1 MGKGFWEHMVADSTS
16 WVQDS
21 NERLKEYL
29 EGSLS
34 KAGLESFVTVM
45 PRRDGYRI
53 YAGEKPDAPFAY
65 VDVYLDGNALVVEGS
80 SKRHLSE
87 QEMGDLARFLGIS
100 GSEAGE
106 KLNRFRKFI
115 DALQKHAGEDVDKL
129 EDLKVSDACGKAAK
143 GQKIGEDAP
152 KATVSDDLGASAE
165 VYLVHDG
172 DMSFGDAADIIS
184 SFNTDYSLEDG
195 LLWASEKWVDPLD
208 SATEVN
214 LALAAGILG
223 IANGNDIVASDL
235 YDSLSDDNVYEKL
248 AVKDLVVQV
257 YTSDHR
263 EYHEFIYKDPSHELL
278 RKVVRTVLFFSESRD
293 NYKDTYEGLKKILPA
308 AQISDS
314 VSVNFKNSKGG
325 SVVRQISGE
334 RVGKPVGKARPVRDS
349 KASEV
354 AKIDKALGL
363 VRNAYKSTGKKSEV
377 KGMSLDIKGLDDAV
391 VDLKAYKSGK
401 EDKIAV
407 EIRWKDGERKGFDYG
422 IDAKASHVYGDI
434 VSLKKV
440 ADSLEDPTEDL
451 IGIAKEGDITYAEVE
466 SIFSANGVA
475 PSLDDRIFWVNYKWD
490 DPEASGGT
498 VRIDLSSGLAG
509 IGVLD
514 EYESLFVMQEDRF
527 LQEVKVDYA
536 LVQTTLYP
544 DSKDAEI
551 EYKEFYYE
559 NPSKFT
565 LSRISRLFKAVS
577 IMALSY
583 EGTVQLLEAGLP
595 KEGRV
600 SDSVHVDIKNRKG
613 GASVRQ
619 VEGSCI
625 GKPVAKACPVRDS
638 KLAGQKVGKAAP
650 KAKVSD
656 FAAVPESA
664 LVPFQNAWA
673 KLQSNSKLPK
683 AKTSIDYMGDL
694 IPVELERKGAD
705 AVDVRVNGK
714 SVGSYDLKK
723 DSADYVFNAII
734 GRDDTTV
741 GDRVDNGLSKTSD
754 AAGNSGIEMLK
765 LLSHLLLNDIDYTL
779 QDDGSVDVDIP
790 IGSGSDGSI
799 AITLSGNAPDL
810 NSALKGTVT
819 NANISVSVN
828 GSGVRSW
835 VVSSLDA
842 SKLKDVLLDLHALS
856 GSSSATVDE
865 AIAILDVAYE
875 DFAKSAVADAVE
887 GTFAPQTKVR
897 IKSLL
902 TTDPYGHSG
911 DAGVVLGRLDVDPD
925 TVVVLFESG
934 VPVALYDIDAIALDG
949 TPAKTQDAA
958 PAPFAKVKE
967 GLELFVPLAITAHG
981 GSVGAD
987 SVTIT
992 EGAAG
997 RISVGL
1003 AADLGDTEVSAAAA
1017 ALDNV
1022 ARVLG
1027 YAASK
1032 EADGRTFLL
1041 TPLRVSDSVEDAA
1054 SLVASLESDSS
1065 IENQR
1070 RVADIMLKNDM
1081 HVLKDGRKE
1090 IMVIANAD
1098 TDIPLFSFKQH
1109 AWMNIHDKALDSGDA
1124 FGVYNLKERRWFL
1137 APEDARAARWGF
1149 EDAAKRYASKEDA
1162 EAALNEVAELQPGTA
1177 KSAFVVKPLGRVSD
1191 SEKRS
1196 DFVFPADSSDVNDG
1210 KGHFPL
1216 NSLRRARAAIAYA
1229 NKYQELPTWYSGD
1242 LDLKGFVDKI
1252 VSEVKKQYP
1261 SIEISPES
1269 YIPAP
1274 DQK

>member
-29 EGSLS
+29 ECSLS

-106 KLNRFRKFI
+106 KLNRFCKFI

-143 GQKIGEDAP
+143 GQKIGKAAP
-152 KATVSDDLGASAE
+152 EAIVSDDFGASAE
-165 VYLVHDG
+165 VYLAHDG
-172 DMSFGDAADIIS
+172 AMSFDDAADIIS

-195 LLWASEKWVDPLD
+195 LLWVSEKWVDPSD

-214 LALAAGILG
+214 LAFAAGILG
-223 IANGNDIVASDL
+223 IANGDDIVASDL
-235 YDSLSDDNVYEKL
+235 YASLSDDEVYEKL

-263 EYHEFIYKDPSHELL
+263 EHHEFIYKDPSYELL
-278 RKVVRTVLFFSESRD
+278 RKVARTVLFFSEARD

-325 SVVRQISGE
+325 SVVRQLAGQRI
-334 RVGKPVGKARPVRDS
+334 GKDVSKARPVRDS

-354 AKIDKALGL
+354 AKIDKALDL

-451 IGIAKEGDITYAEVE
+451 IGVAREGDVTYAEVE
-466 SIFSANGVA
+466 SIFSSNGVK

-577 IMALSY
+577 ITALSY
-583 EGTVQLLEAGLP
+583 EGTVQLLEDGLP

-600 SDSVHVDIKNRKG
+600 SDSVHVDIKNRKS
-613 GASVRQ
+613 GAPVRQ
-619 VEGSCI
+619 IDGSRI
-625 GKPVAKACPVRDS
+625 GKPVAKARPVRDS
-638 KLAGQKVGKAAP
+638 KLAGGEIDKSAS
-650 KAKVSD
+650 KAKVRV
-656 FAAVPESA
+656 FAPASA
-664 LVPFQNAWA
+664 LVSFQNAWA
-673 KLQSNSKLPK
+673 KLQSNSELQK
-683 AKTSIDYMGDL
+683 AKSFINYMGEL
-694 IPVELERKGAD
+694 TPVELVRKGAD
-705 AVDVRVNGK
+705 DVDVCVNGK

-723 DSADYVFNAII
+723 DGADYVFYDLI
-734 GRDDTTV
+734 GRDVAMV
-741 GDRVDNGLSKTSD
+741 GDHVDKGLSKTSD
-754 AAGNSGIEMLK
+754 
-765 LLSHLLLNDIDYTL
+765 
-779 QDDGSVDVDIP
+779 DVDF
-790 IGSGSDGSI
+790 
-799 AITLSGNAPDL
+799 AA
-810 NSALKGTVT
+810 
-819 NANISVSVN
+819 
-828 GSGVRSW
+828 R
-835 VVSSLDA
+835 VV
-842 SKLKDVLLDLHALS
+842 
-856 GSSSATVDE
+856 
-865 AIAILDVAYE
+865 
-875 DFAKSAVADAVE
+875 
-887 GTFAPQTKVR
+887 PQTKVY
-897 IKSLL
+897 IKDFL

-925 TVVVLFESG
+925 TVVVSFESG
-934 VPVALYDIDAIALDG
+934 APVALYDIDAIALDG

-1109 AWMNIHDKALDSGDA
+1109 AWTNIHDKA
-1124 FGVYNLKERRWFL
+1124 
-1137 APEDARAARWGF
+1137 
-1149 EDAAKRYASKEDA
+1149 
-1162 EAALNEVAELQPGTA
+1162 
-1177 KSAFVVKPLGRVSD
+1177 SD

>member
-278 RKVVRTVLFFSESRD
+278 RKVVRTVLFFSEARD

-354 AKIDKALGL
+354 AKIDKALDL

-475 PSLDDRIFWVNYKWD
+475 PSLDDRILWVNYKWD
-490 DPEASGGT
+490 DPEDLVDT
-498 VRIDLSSGLAG
+498 VHLDLSSGLAG
-509 IGVLD
+509 IGGVD
-514 EYESLFVMQEDRF
+514 EYEPLLDMPEDRF
-527 LQEVKVDYA
+527 MQDIKIDYV
-536 LVQTTLYP
+536 LVQTRLY
-544 DSKDAEI
+544 SGAKDTET
-551 EYKEFYYE
+551 EYDEFYYE

-565 LSRISRLFKAVS
+565 LDRISRVAKAVS
-577 IMALSY
+577 IMASSY
-583 EGTVQLLEAGLP
+583 EGTVQLLEASLP

-613 GASVRQ
+613 GAPVRQ
-619 VEGSCI
+619 IDGSRI
-625 GKPVAKACPVRDS
+625 GKPVAKARPVRDS
-638 KLAGQKVGKAAP
+638 KLDGQKVGKPAP
-650 KAKVSD
+650 KAKVRD
-656 FAAVPESA
+656 FAAAPESA

-683 AKTSIDYMGDL
+683 VKTSINYMGDL

-705 AVDVRVNGK
+705 AVDVYVNGK

-754 AAGNSGIEMLK
+754 AAADDKIPAVGSKVKISGDPESPRFGEEGEVVATMK
-765 LLSHLLLNDIDYTL
+765 GRNDHFI
-779 QDDGSVDVDIP
+779 
-790 IGSGSDGSI
+790 
-799 AITLSGNAPDL
+799 
-810 NSALKGTVT
+810 
-819 NANISVSVN
+819 VSVKFAD
-828 GSGVRSW
+828 GDMYGYQESEI
-835 VVSSLDA
+835 VSD
-842 SKLKDVLLDLHALS
+842 
-856 GSSSATVDE
+856 SA
-865 AIAILDVAYE
+865 
-875 DFAKSAVADAVE
+875 DFA
-887 GTFAPQTKVR
+887 TRIAPQTKVY
-897 IKSLL
+897 IKDFL

-925 TVVVLFESG
+925 TVVVSFESG
-934 VPVALYDIDAIALDG
+934 APIALYDIDAIELDM
-949 TPAKTQDAA
+949 AA
-958 PAPFAKVKE
+958 
-967 GLELFVPLAITAHG
+967 
-981 GSVGAD
+981 
-987 SVTIT
+987 
-992 EGAAG
+992 
-997 RISVGL
+997 
-1003 AADLGDTEVSAAAA
+1003 
-1017 ALDNV
+1017 
-1022 ARVLG
+1022 
-1027 YAASK
+1027 
-1032 EADGRTFLL
+1032 
-1041 TPLRVSDSVEDAA
+1041 VSDSVEDAA

-1065 IENQR
+1065 LENQR

-1109 AWMNIHDKALDSGDA
+1109 AWTNIHDKA
-1124 FGVYNLKERRWFL
+1124 
-1137 APEDARAARWGF
+1137 
-1149 EDAAKRYASKEDA
+1149 
-1162 EAALNEVAELQPGTA
+1162 
-1177 KSAFVVKPLGRVSD
+1177 SD

-1229 NKYQELPTWYSGD
+1229 NKYRELPTWYSGD
-1242 LDLKGFVDKI
+1242 LDLQGFVDKI
-1252 VSEVKKQYP
+1252 VSAVKKQYP

>member
-53 YAGEKPDAPFAY
+53 YAGEKPDTPFAY

-115 DALQKHAGEDVDKL
+115 DALQKHAGEDVDKI

-152 KATVSDDLGASAE
+152 KATVSDDLGASAD
-165 VYLVHDG
+165 VYLAHDG
-172 DMSFGDAADIIS
+172 DMSFDDAAAIIS

-195 LLWASEKWVDPLD
+195 LLWVSEKWVDPSD

-214 LALAAGILG
+214 LAFAAGILG
-223 IANGNDIVASDL
+223 IANGDDIVASDL
-235 YDSLSDDNVYEKL
+235 YASLSDDEVYEKL

-263 EYHEFIYKDPSHELL
+263 EHHEFIYKDPSYELL
-278 RKVVRTVLFFSESRD
+278 RKVARTVLFFSEARD

-325 SVVRQISGE
+325 SVVRQLAGQRI
-334 RVGKPVGKARPVRDS
+334 GKDVLKARPVRDS

-354 AKIDKALGL
+354 AKIDKALDL

-451 IGIAKEGDITYAEVE
+451 IGVAREGDVTYAEVE
-466 SIFSANGVA
+466 SIFSSNGVK

-565 LSRISRLFKAVS
+565 LSRISRLFKAAS

-583 EGTVQLLEAGLP
+583 EGTVQLLEDGLP

-705 AVDVRVNGK
+705 AVDVYVNGK

-754 AAGNSGIEMLK
+754 DA
-765 LLSHLLLNDIDYTL
+765 
-779 QDDGSVDVDIP
+779 DGKIP
-790 IGSGSDGSI
+790 AVGSRVKIFGDPESPRFGEEGEVV
-799 AITLSGNAPDL
+799 ATM
-810 NSALKGTVT
+810 KGR
-819 NANISVSVN
+819 NGHFIISVKFADGDMYGYKESEI
-828 GSGVRSW
+828 
-835 VVSSLDA
+835 VSD
-842 SKLKDVLLDLHALS
+842 
-856 GSSSATVDE
+856 SA
-865 AIAILDVAYE
+865 
-875 DFAKSAVADAVE
+875 DFA
-887 GTFAPQTKVR
+887 TPIAPQTKVY
-897 IKSLL
+897 IKDFL

-925 TVVVLFESG
+925 TVVVSFESG

-992 EGAAG
+992 ECADG

-1003 AADLGDTEVSAAAA
+1003 AADLGDTEVSAAAG

-1109 AWMNIHDKALDSGDA
+1109 AWTNIHDKA
-1124 FGVYNLKERRWFL
+1124 
-1137 APEDARAARWGF
+1137 
-1149 EDAAKRYASKEDA
+1149 
-1162 EAALNEVAELQPGTA
+1162 
-1177 KSAFVVKPLGRVSD
+1177 SD

>member
-184 SFNTDYSLEDG
+184 SFNIDYSLEDG

-278 RKVVRTVLFFSESRD
+278 RKVVRTVLFFSEARD

-354 AKIDKALGL
+354 AKIDKALDL

-475 PSLDDRIFWVNYKWD
+475 PSLDDRILWVNYKWD
-490 DPEASGGT
+490 DPEDLVDT
-498 VRIDLSSGLAG
+498 VHLDLSSGLAS
-509 IGVLD
+509 IGGVD
-514 EYESLFVMQEDRF
+514 EYEPLLDMPEDRF
-527 LQEVKVDYA
+527 MQDIKIDYV
-536 LVQTTLYP
+536 LVQTRLY
-544 DSKDAEI
+544 SGAKDTET
-551 EYKEFYYE
+551 EYDEFYYE

-565 LSRISRLFKAVS
+565 LDRISRVAKAVS
-577 IMALSY
+577 IMASSY
-583 EGTVQLLEAGLP
+583 EGTVQLLEASLP

-613 GASVRQ
+613 GAPIRQ
-619 VEGSCI
+619 IDGSRI
-625 GKPVAKACPVRDS
+625 GKPVAKARPVRDS
-638 KLAGQKVGKAAP
+638 KLDGQKVGKPAP
-650 KAKVSD
+650 KAKVRD
-656 FAAVPESA
+656 FAAAPESA

-683 AKTSIDYMGDL
+683 VKTSINYMGDL

-705 AVDVRVNGK
+705 AVDVYVNGK

-934 VPVALYDIDAIALDG
+934 APIALYDIDAIELDM
-949 TPAKTQDAA
+949 AA
-958 PAPFAKVKE
+958 
-967 GLELFVPLAITAHG
+967 
-981 GSVGAD
+981 
-987 SVTIT
+987 
-992 EGAAG
+992 
-997 RISVGL
+997 
-1003 AADLGDTEVSAAAA
+1003 
-1017 ALDNV
+1017 
-1022 ARVLG
+1022 
-1027 YAASK
+1027 
-1032 EADGRTFLL
+1032 
-1041 TPLRVSDSVEDAA
+1041 VSDSVEDAA

-1065 IENQR
+1065 LENQR
-1070 RVADIMLKNDM
+1070 RVADIMLKNGM

-1109 AWMNIHDKALDSGDA
+1109 AWTNIHDKA
-1124 FGVYNLKERRWFL
+1124 
-1137 APEDARAARWGF
+1137 
-1149 EDAAKRYASKEDA
+1149 
-1162 EAALNEVAELQPGTA
+1162 
-1177 KSAFVVKPLGRVSD
+1177 SD

-1242 LDLKGFVDKI
+1242 LDLKGFVNKI

>member
-143 GQKIGEDAP
+143 GQKIGKAAP
-152 KATVSDDLGASAE
+152 EAIVSDDFGASAD
-165 VYLVHDG
+165 VYLAHDG
-172 DMSFGDAADIIS
+172 DMSFDDAAAIIS

-195 LLWASEKWVDPLD
+195 LLWVSEKWVDPSD

-214 LALAAGILG
+214 LSLAVGILG
-223 IANGNDIVASDL
+223 IANGDDIVASDL
-235 YDSLSDDNVYEKL
+235 YDSLSDDEVYDTL
-248 AVKDLVVQV
+248 AIKDLVVQV

-278 RKVVRTVLFFSESRD
+278 RKVVRTVLFFSEARD

-354 AKIDKALGL
+354 AKIDKALDL

-451 IGIAKEGDITYAEVE
+451 IGVAREGDVTYAEVE
-466 SIFSANGVA
+466 SIFSSNGVK

-583 EGTVQLLEAGLP
+583 EDTVQLLEAGLP

-613 GASVRQ
+613 GAPVRQ
-619 VEGSCI
+619 IDGSRI
-625 GKPVAKACPVRDS
+625 GKPVAKARPVRDS
-638 KLAGQKVGKAAP
+638 KLAGGEIDKSAS
-650 KAKVSD
+650 KAKVRV
-656 FAAVPESA
+656 FAPASA
-664 LVPFQNAWA
+664 LVSFQNAWA
-673 KLQSNSKLPK
+673 KLQSNSELQK
-683 AKTSIDYMGDL
+683 AKSFINYMGEL
-694 IPVELERKGAD
+694 TPVELVRKGAD
-705 AVDVRVNGK
+705 DVDVCVNGK

-723 DSADYVFNAII
+723 DGADYVFYDLI
-734 GRDDTTV
+734 GRDVAMV
-741 GDRVDNGLSKTSD
+741 GDHVDKGLSKTSD
-754 AAGNSGIEMLK
+754 
-765 LLSHLLLNDIDYTL
+765 
-779 QDDGSVDVDIP
+779 DVDF
-790 IGSGSDGSI
+790 
-799 AITLSGNAPDL
+799 AA
-810 NSALKGTVT
+810 
-819 NANISVSVN
+819 
-828 GSGVRSW
+828 R
-835 VVSSLDA
+835 VV
-842 SKLKDVLLDLHALS
+842 
-856 GSSSATVDE
+856 
-865 AIAILDVAYE
+865 
-875 DFAKSAVADAVE
+875 
-887 GTFAPQTKVR
+887 PQTKVY
-897 IKSLL
+897 IKDFL

-925 TVVVLFESG
+925 TVVVSFESG
-934 VPVALYDIDAIALDG
+934 APVALYDIDAIALDG

-1098 TDIPLFSFKQH
+1098 TDIPLFSFQQH

>member
-129 EDLKVSDACGKAAK
+129 EDLKVSDACGKADK
-143 GQKIGEDAP
+143 GQKIGEAAP
-152 KATVSDDLGASAE
+152 KATVSDDLGASAD
-165 VYLVHDG
+165 VYLAHDG
-172 DMSFGDAADIIS
+172 DMSFDDAAAIIS

-195 LLWASEKWVDPLD
+195 LLWVSEKWVDPSD

-214 LALAAGILG
+214 LSLAVGILG
-223 IANGNDIVASDL
+223 IANGDDIVASDL
-235 YDSLSDDNVYEKL
+235 YDSLSDDEVYDTL
-248 AVKDLVVQV
+248 AIKDLVVQV

-354 AKIDKALGL
+354 AKIDKALDL

-475 PSLDDRIFWVNYKWD
+475 PSLDDRILWVNYKWD
-490 DPEASGGT
+490 DPEDLVDT
-498 VRIDLSSGLAG
+498 VHLDLSLGLAG
-509 IGVLD
+509 IGGVD
-514 EYESLFVMQEDRF
+514 EYEPLLDMPEDRF
-527 LQEVKVDYA
+527 MQDIKIDYV
-536 LVQTTLYP
+536 LVQTRLY
-544 DSKDAEI
+544 SGAKDTET
-551 EYKEFYYE
+551 EYDEFYYE

-565 LSRISRLFKAVS
+565 LDRISRVAKAVS
-577 IMALSY
+577 IVASSY
-583 EGTVQLLEAGLP
+583 EGTVKLLEASLP

-619 VEGSCI
+619 IDGSRI
-625 GKPVAKACPVRDS
+625 GKPVAKARPVRDS
-638 KLAGQKVGKAAP
+638 KLAGGEINKSAS
-650 KAKVSD
+650 KAKVRV
-656 FAAVPESA
+656 FAPASA
-664 LVPFQNAWA
+664 LVSFQNAWA
-673 KLQSNSKLPK
+673 KLQSNSELQK
-683 AKTSIDYMGDL
+683 AKSFINYMGEL
-694 IPVELERKGAD
+694 TPVELVRKGAD
-705 AVDVRVNGK
+705 DVDVCVNGK

-723 DSADYVFNAII
+723 DSADYVFYDLI
-734 GRDDTTV
+734 GRDVAMV
-741 GDRVDNGLSKTSD
+741 GDHVDKGLSKTSD
-754 AAGNSGIEMLK
+754 
-765 LLSHLLLNDIDYTL
+765 
-779 QDDGSVDVDIP
+779 DVDF
-790 IGSGSDGSI
+790 
-799 AITLSGNAPDL
+799 AA
-810 NSALKGTVT
+810 
-819 NANISVSVN
+819 
-828 GSGVRSW
+828 R
-835 VVSSLDA
+835 VV
-842 SKLKDVLLDLHALS
+842 
-856 GSSSATVDE
+856 
-865 AIAILDVAYE
+865 
-875 DFAKSAVADAVE
+875 
-887 GTFAPQTKVR
+887 PQTKVY
-897 IKSLL
+897 IKDFL

-925 TVVVLFESG
+925 TVVVSFESG
-934 VPVALYDIDAIALDG
+934 APVALYDIDAIELDM
-949 TPAKTQDAA
+949 AA
-958 PAPFAKVKE
+958 
-967 GLELFVPLAITAHG
+967 
-981 GSVGAD
+981 
-987 SVTIT
+987 
-992 EGAAG
+992 
-997 RISVGL
+997 
-1003 AADLGDTEVSAAAA
+1003 
-1017 ALDNV
+1017 
-1022 ARVLG
+1022 
-1027 YAASK
+1027 
-1032 EADGRTFLL
+1032 
-1041 TPLRVSDSVEDAA
+1041 VSDSVEDAA

-1065 IENQR
+1065 LANQR

-1109 AWMNIHDKALDSGDA
+1109 AWTNIHDKA
-1124 FGVYNLKERRWFL
+1124 
-1137 APEDARAARWGF
+1137 
-1149 EDAAKRYASKEDA
+1149 
-1162 EAALNEVAELQPGTA
+1162 
-1177 KSAFVVKPLGRVSD
+1177 SD

>member
-129 EDLKVSDACGKAAK
+129 EDLKVSDACGKATK
-143 GQKIGEDAP
+143 GQKIGKAAP
-152 KATVSDDLGASAE
+152 EAIVSDDFGASAE
-165 VYLVHDG
+165 VYLAHDG
-172 DMSFGDAADIIS
+172 DMSFDDAADIIS

-195 LLWASEKWVDPLD
+195 LLWVSEKWVDPSD

-214 LALAAGILG
+214 LAFAAGILG
-223 IANGNDIVASDL
+223 IANGDDIVASDL
-235 YDSLSDDNVYEKL
+235 YASLSDDEVYEKL

-263 EYHEFIYKDPSHELL
+263 EHHEFIYKDPSYELL
-278 RKVVRTVLFFSESRD
+278 RKVARTVLFFSEARD

-325 SVVRQISGE
+325 SVVRQLAGQRI
-334 RVGKPVGKARPVRDS
+334 GKDVSKARPVRDS

-354 AKIDKALGL
+354 AKIDKALDL

-451 IGIAKEGDITYAEVE
+451 IGVAREGDVTYAEVE
-466 SIFSANGVA
+466 SIFSSNGVK
-475 PSLDDRIFWVNYKWD
+475 PSLDDRIFWVYYKWD

-565 LSRISRLFKAVS
+565 LSHISRLFKAAS

-625 GKPVAKACPVRDS
+625 GKPVAKARPVRDS
-638 KLAGQKVGKAAP
+638 KLAGGEINKSAS
-650 KAKVSD
+650 KAKVRV
-656 FAAVPESA
+656 FAPASA
-664 LVPFQNAWA
+664 LVSFQNAWA
-673 KLQSNSKLPK
+673 KLQSNSELQK
-683 AKTSIDYMGDL
+683 AKSFINYMGEL
-694 IPVELERKGAD
+694 TPVELVRKGAD
-705 AVDVRVNGK
+705 DVDVCVNGK

-723 DSADYVFNAII
+723 DSADYVFYDLI
-734 GRDDTTV
+734 GRDVAMV
-741 GDRVDNGLSKTSD
+741 GDHVDKGLSKTSD
-754 AAGNSGIEMLK
+754 
-765 LLSHLLLNDIDYTL
+765 
-779 QDDGSVDVDIP
+779 DVDF
-790 IGSGSDGSI
+790 
-799 AITLSGNAPDL
+799 AA
-810 NSALKGTVT
+810 
-819 NANISVSVN
+819 
-828 GSGVRSW
+828 R
-835 VVSSLDA
+835 VV
-842 SKLKDVLLDLHALS
+842 
-856 GSSSATVDE
+856 
-865 AIAILDVAYE
+865 
-875 DFAKSAVADAVE
+875 
-887 GTFAPQTKVR
+887 PQTKVY
-897 IKSLL
+897 IKDFL

-925 TVVVLFESG
+925 TVVVSFESG
-934 VPVALYDIDAIALDG
+934 APVALYDIDAIELD
-949 TPAKTQDAA
+949 AAHMKTQDAA

-967 GLELFVPLAITAHG
+967 GLALFVPLAITAHG

-992 EGAAG
+992 EGADG

-1003 AADLGDTEVSAAAA
+1003 AADLGDTEVYAAAA

-1022 ARVLG
+1022 ARSLG

-1032 EADGRTFLL
+1032 EADGHTFLL

-1065 IENQR
+1065 LENQR

-1109 AWMNIHDKALDSGDA
+1109 AWTNIHDKA
-1124 FGVYNLKERRWFL
+1124 
-1137 APEDARAARWGF
+1137 
-1149 EDAAKRYASKEDA
+1149 
-1162 EAALNEVAELQPGTA
+1162 
-1177 KSAFVVKPLGRVSD
+1177 SD

-1242 LDLKGFVDKI
+1242 LDLKGFVNKI

>member
-143 GQKIGEDAP
+143 GQKIGKAAP
-152 KATVSDDLGASAE
+152 EAIVSDDFGASAE
-165 VYLVHDG
+165 VYLAHDG
-172 DMSFGDAADIIS
+172 DMSFDDAADIIS

-195 LLWASEKWVDPLD
+195 LLWVSEKWVDPSD

-214 LALAAGILG
+214 LAFAAGILG
-223 IANGNDIVASDL
+223 IANGDDIVASDL
-235 YDSLSDDNVYEKL
+235 YASLSDDEVYEKL

-263 EYHEFIYKDPSHELL
+263 EHHEFIYKDPSYELL
-278 RKVVRTVLFFSESRD
+278 RKVARTVLFFSEARD

-325 SVVRQISGE
+325 SVVRQLAGQRI
-334 RVGKPVGKARPVRDS
+334 GKDVSKARPVRDS

-354 AKIDKALGL
+354 AKIDKALDL

-451 IGIAKEGDITYAEVE
+451 IGVAREGDVTYAEVE
-466 SIFSANGVA
+466 SIFSSNGVK

-565 LSRISRLFKAVS
+565 LSHISRLFKAAS

-583 EGTVQLLEAGLP
+583 EGTVRLLEAGLP

-619 VEGSCI
+619 VGGSCI

-705 AVDVRVNGK
+705 AVDVYVNGK

-754 AAGNSGIEMLK
+754 DA
-765 LLSHLLLNDIDYTL
+765 
-779 QDDGSVDVDIP
+779 DGKIP
-790 IGSGSDGSI
+790 AVGSRVKIFGDPESPRFGEEGEVV
-799 AITLSGNAPDL
+799 ATM
-810 NSALKGTVT
+810 KGR
-819 NANISVSVN
+819 NGHFIISVKFADGDMYGYKESEI
-828 GSGVRSW
+828 
-835 VVSSLDA
+835 VSA
-842 SKLKDVLLDLHALS
+842 SA
-856 GSSSATVDE
+856 
-865 AIAILDVAYE
+865 
-875 DFAKSAVADAVE
+875 DFA
-887 GTFAPQTKVR
+887 TPIAPQTKVY
-897 IKSLL
+897 IKDFL

-925 TVVVLFESG
+925 TVVVSFESG
-934 VPVALYDIDAIALDG
+934 VPVALYGIDAIALDG

-992 EGAAG
+992 EGADG

-1003 AADLGDTEVSAAAA
+1003 AADLGDTEVSAAAG

-1109 AWMNIHDKALDSGDA
+1109 AWTNIHDKA
-1124 FGVYNLKERRWFL
+1124 
-1137 APEDARAARWGF
+1137 
-1149 EDAAKRYASKEDA
+1149 
-1162 EAALNEVAELQPGTA
+1162 
-1177 KSAFVVKPLGRVSD
+1177 SD

>member
-143 GQKIGEDAP
+143 GQKIGKAAP
-152 KATVSDDLGASAE
+152 EAIVSDDFGASAE
-165 VYLVHDG
+165 VYLAHDG
-172 DMSFGDAADIIS
+172 DMSFDDAADIIS

-195 LLWASEKWVDPLD
+195 LLWVSEKWVDPSD

-214 LALAAGILG
+214 LAFAAGILG
-223 IANGNDIVASDL
+223 IANGDDIVASDL
-235 YDSLSDDNVYEKL
+235 YASLSDDEVYEKL

-263 EYHEFIYKDPSHELL
+263 EHHEFIYKDPSYELL
-278 RKVVRTVLFFSESRD
+278 RKVARTVLFFSEARD

-325 SVVRQISGE
+325 SVVRQLAGQRI
-334 RVGKPVGKARPVRDS
+334 GKDVSKARPVRDS

-354 AKIDKALGL
+354 AKIDKALDL

-451 IGIAKEGDITYAEVE
+451 IGVAREGDVTYAEVE
-466 SIFSANGVA
+466 SIFSSNGIK

-638 KLAGQKVGKAAP
+638 KLAGGEIDKSAS
-650 KAKVSD
+650 KAKVRV
-656 FAAVPESA
+656 FAPASA
-664 LVPFQNAWA
+664 LVSFQNAWA
-673 KLQSNSKLPK
+673 KLQSNSELQK
-683 AKTSIDYMGDL
+683 AKSFINYMGEL
-694 IPVELERKGAD
+694 TPVELVRKGAD
-705 AVDVRVNGK
+705 DVDVCVNGK

-723 DSADYVFNAII
+723 DGADYVFYDLI
-734 GRDDTTV
+734 GRDVAMV
-741 GDRVDNGLSKTSD
+741 GDHVDKGLSKTSD
-754 AAGNSGIEMLK
+754 
-765 LLSHLLLNDIDYTL
+765 
-779 QDDGSVDVDIP
+779 DVDF
-790 IGSGSDGSI
+790 
-799 AITLSGNAPDL
+799 AA
-810 NSALKGTVT
+810 
-819 NANISVSVN
+819 
-828 GSGVRSW
+828 R
-835 VVSSLDA
+835 VV
-842 SKLKDVLLDLHALS
+842 
-856 GSSSATVDE
+856 
-865 AIAILDVAYE
+865 
-875 DFAKSAVADAVE
+875 
-887 GTFAPQTKVR
+887 PQTKVY
-897 IKSLL
+897 IKDFLP
-902 TTDPYGHSG
+902 TDPYGHSG

-925 TVVVLFESG
+925 TVVVSFESG
-934 VPVALYDIDAIALDG
+934 APVALYDIDAIALDG

-1137 APEDARAARWGF
+1137 APEDVYAARWGF

>member
-115 DALQKHAGEDVDKL
+115 DALQKHAGEEVDKL
-129 EDLKVSDACGKAAK
+129 DDLKVSDACGKAAK

-278 RKVVRTVLFFSESRD
+278 RKVVRTVLFFSEVRD

-354 AKIDKALGL
+354 AKIDKALDL

-377 KGMSLDIKGLDDAV
+377 KGMSMDIKGLDDAV

-422 IDAKASHVYGDI
+422 IDAKAFHVYGDI

-451 IGIAKEGDITYAEVE
+451 IGVAKEGDITYAEVE
-466 SIFSANGVA
+466 SIFSANDVV
-475 PSLDDRIFWVNYKWD
+475 PSLDDRTLWVYYKWD
-490 DPEASGGT
+490 DPEDLVDT
-498 VRIDLSSGLAG
+498 VYLDLSSGLEG
-509 IGVLD
+509 IGGVD
-514 EYESLFVMQEDRF
+514 EYEPLLDMPEDRF
-527 LQEVKVDYA
+527 VQEVKVDYA
-536 LVQTTLYP
+536 LVQTRLYSG
-544 DSKDAEI
+544 SKGTET
-551 EYKEFYYE
+551 EYNEFYYK
-559 NPSKFT
+559 NLSKFT
-565 LSRISRLFKAVS
+565 LDRISRVVKAVS
-577 IMALSY
+577 IVASSY
-583 EGTVQLLEAGLP
+583 EGTVQLLEASLP

-613 GASVRQ
+613 GAPVRQ
-619 VEGSCI
+619 IDGSRI
-625 GKPVAKACPVRDS
+625 GKPVAKARPVRDS
-638 KLAGQKVGKAAP
+638 KLDGQKVGKSAP
-650 KAKVSD
+650 KAKVRD
-656 FAAVPESA
+656 FAAAPESA

-683 AKTSIDYMGDL
+683 VKTSINYMGDL

-705 AVDVRVNGK
+705 AVDVYVNGK

-741 GDRVDNGLSKTSD
+741 GDRVDKGLSKTSD
-754 AAGNSGIEMLK
+754 DA
-765 LLSHLLLNDIDYTL
+765 
-779 QDDGSVDVDIP
+779 DGKIP
-790 IGSGSDGSI
+790 AVGSRVKIFGDPESPRFGEEGEVV
-799 AITLSGNAPDL
+799 ATM
-810 NSALKGTVT
+810 KGR
-819 NANISVSVN
+819 NGHFIISVKFADGDMYGYKESEI
-828 GSGVRSW
+828 
-835 VVSSLDA
+835 VSD
-842 SKLKDVLLDLHALS
+842 
-856 GSSSATVDE
+856 SA
-865 AIAILDVAYE
+865 
-875 DFAKSAVADAVE
+875 DFA
-887 GTFAPQTKVR
+887 TPIAPQTKVY
-897 IKSLL
+897 IKDFL

-925 TVVVLFESG
+925 TVVVSFESG

-992 EGAAG
+992 EGADG

-1003 AADLGDTEVSAAAA
+1003 AADLGDTEVSAAAG

-1109 AWMNIHDKALDSGDA
+1109 AWTNIHDKA
-1124 FGVYNLKERRWFL
+1124 
-1137 APEDARAARWGF
+1137 
-1149 EDAAKRYASKEDA
+1149 
-1162 EAALNEVAELQPGTA
+1162 
-1177 KSAFVVKPLGRVSD
+1177 SD

>member
-129 EDLKVSDACGKAAK
+129 EDLKVSDACGKADK
-143 GQKIGEDAP
+143 GQKIGEAAP
-152 KATVSDDLGASAE
+152 KATVSDDLGASAD
-165 VYLVHDG
+165 VYLAHDG
-172 DMSFGDAADIIS
+172 DMSFDDAAAIIS

-195 LLWASEKWVDPLD
+195 LLWVSEKWVDPSD

-214 LALAAGILG
+214 LSLAVGILG
-223 IANGNDIVASDL
+223 IANGDDIVASDL
-235 YDSLSDDNVYEKL
+235 YDSLSDDEVYDTL
-248 AVKDLVVQV
+248 AIKDLVVQV
-257 YTSDHR
+257 YTSDQR

-293 NYKDTYEGLKKILPA
+293 NYKDTFAGLQNILPTA
-308 AQISDS
+308 HVSDS

-325 SVVRQISGE
+325 SAVRQLSGE
-334 RVGKPVGKARPVRDS
+334 RIGKPVGKVRPVRDS

-354 AKIDKALGL
+354 AKIDKALDL

-440 ADSLEDPTEDL
+440 ADSLEDPTDDL
-451 IGIAKEGDITYAEVE
+451 IGVAKEGDTTYAAAKD
-466 SIFSANGVA
+466 IFSSYGVSM
-475 PSLDDRIFWVNYKWD
+475 SLDDLLLWFNAAWD
-490 DPEASGGT
+490 DPADSTDSVRVNVSTGLYAIQGDDDIFRAFSKLAEDDFTAST
-498 VRIDLSSGLAG
+498 
-509 IGVLD
+509 
-514 EYESLFVMQEDRF
+514 
-527 LQEVKVDYA
+527 KVDFV
-536 LVQTTLYP
+536 LVQAILESHAGHRDDDY
-544 DSKDAEI
+544 I
-551 EYKEFYYE
+551 EFYYL
-559 NPSKFT
+559 NPSEAT
-565 LSRISRLFKAVS
+565 LETVAKAVKVS
-577 IMALSY
+577 CILKDSY
-583 EGTVQLLEAGLP
+583 KDTVERLDNLLP
-595 KEGRV
+595 KDGRV

-619 VEGSCI
+619 IDGSHI
-625 GKPVAKACPVRDS
+625 GKPVAKARPVRDS
-638 KLAGQKVGKAAP
+638 KLVGQKVGKAAP
-650 KAKVSD
+650 KAKVRD
-656 FAAVPESA
+656 FAAVSESA

-694 IPVELERKGAD
+694 IPVELERKGTN
-705 AVDVRVNGK
+705 AVYVRVNGK
-714 SVGSYDLKK
+714 PVGSYDLKK
-723 DSADYVFNAII
+723 DRADYVFNAII

-741 GDRVDNGLSKTSD
+741 GDRVDKGLSKTSD
-754 AAGNSGIEMLK
+754 AAMDGKIPAVGSKVKISGDPESPRFGEEGEVVTTMKGRNGHFIVSVK
-765 LLSHLLLNDIDYTL
+765 FADGDIYGYKESEIVSD
-779 QDDGSVDVDIP
+779 SVDF
-790 IGSGSDGSI
+790 
-799 AITLSGNAPDL
+799 
-810 NSALKGTVT
+810 
-819 NANISVSVN
+819 
-828 GSGVRSW
+828 
-835 VVSSLDA
+835 
-842 SKLKDVLLDLHALS
+842 
-856 GSSSATVDE
+856 ATR
-865 AIAILDVAYE
+865 I
-875 DFAKSAVADAVE
+875 
-887 GTFAPQTKVR
+887 APQTKVY
-897 IKSLL
+897 IKDFL

-911 DAGVVLGRLDVDPD
+911 DSGVVLGRLDVDPE
-925 TVVVLFESG
+925 TVVVSFESG
-934 VPVALYDIDAIALDG
+934 APIALYDIDAIELDAAH
-949 TPAKTQDAA
+949 TKTQDAGSA
-958 PAPFAKVKE
+958 AFDKLKE
-967 GLELFVPLAITAHG
+967 GLALIVPLAVTAHG

-992 EGAAG
+992 EGADG

-1003 AADLGDTEVSAAAA
+1003 AADLGDDEVSAAAA

-1022 ARVLG
+1022 ARILG

-1032 EADGRTFLL
+1032 EADGHTFLL

-1065 IENQR
+1065 LANQR

-1109 AWMNIHDKALDSGDA
+1109 AWTNIHDKASDSDEV

-1137 APEDARAARWGF
+1137 APEDAYGLRWGF

-1162 EAALNEVAELQPGTA
+1162 EVALNEVAELQPGTA

-1216 NSLRRARAAIAYA
+1216 NSIRRARAAIAYA

>member
-65 VDVYLDGNALVVEGS
+65 VDVYLDGSALVVEGS

-129 EDLKVSDACGKAAK
+129 EDLKVSDACDKAAK
-143 GQKIGEDAP
+143 GQEIAKAVSEAVISDGLEDPA
-152 KATVSDDLGASAE
+152 SDI
-165 VYLVHDG
+165 VYFAKDG
-172 DMSFGDAADIIS
+172 DVTYGDAYDIIDAYNIPS
-184 SFNTDYSLEDG
+184 TSLVDGIIWVNED
-195 LLWASEKWVDPLD
+195 WADPSDSNARVHLD
-208 SATEVN
+208 LAVGN
-214 LALAAGILG
+214 LAIQGDDAAL
-223 IANGNDIVASDL
+223 DL
-235 YDSLSDDNVYEKL
+235 YDSLSDDEVYEKF
-248 AVKDLVVQV
+248 AVEDLVVQV
-257 YTSDHR
+257 ILRDSDGNDK
-263 EYHEFIYKDPSHELL
+263 EYHEFLYTHPSHDLI
-278 RKVVRTVLFFSESRD
+278 RKVVRTVVFFSESQD
-293 NYKDTYEGLKKILPA
+293 SYKDTFAGLQNILPT
-308 AQISDS
+308 AQVSDS

-325 SVVRQISGE
+325 SAVRQLSGE

-354 AKIDKALGL
+354 AKIDKALDL

-451 IGIAKEGDITYAEVE
+451 IGVAKEGDVTYAEVE
-466 SIFSANGVA
+466 SIFSSNGA
-475 PSLDDRIFWVNYKWD
+475 EPSLDDRVLWVNYEWD
-490 DPEASGGT
+490 DPADSKDEVHLA
-498 VRIDLSSGLAG
+498 LSSGLYSIHEDEVYARMSALPYNEFMQG
-509 IGVLD
+509 I
-514 EYESLFVMQEDRF
+514 
-527 LQEVKVDYA
+527 KVDYA
-536 LVQTTLYP
+536 LVQVSLISKSTGA
-544 DSKDAEI
+544 DS
-551 EYKEFYYE
+551 EYKEFFYE

-565 LSRISRLFKAVS
+565 LDRISRVARGATL
-577 IMALSY
+577 MAQSY
-583 EGTVQLLEAGLP
+583 EATAQLLEASLP
-595 KEGRV
+595 KDGRV

-619 VEGSCI
+619 IDGSRI
-625 GKPVAKACPVRDS
+625 SKPVAKARPVRDS
-638 KLAGQKVGKAAP
+638 KLVGQKVGKAAP
-650 KAKVSD
+650 KAKVRD

-673 KLQSNSKLPK
+673 KLQSNSQLPK
-683 AKTSIDYMGDL
+683 AKTSIDYMGEL
-694 IPVELERKGAD
+694 IPVELERKGTN
-705 AVDVRVNGK
+705 AVYVRVNGK
-714 SVGSYDLKK
+714 PVGSYDLKK
-723 DSADYVFNAII
+723 DRADYVFNAII

-741 GDRVDNGLSKTSD
+741 GDRVDKGLSKTSD
-754 AAGNSGIEMLK
+754 AATGNSGVGMLE
-765 LLSHLLLNDIDYTL
+765 LLSLLLLNDIDYTL

-790 IGSGSDGSI
+790 IGSGSDGTI
-799 AITLSGNAPDL
+799 AITLSGDAPDL

-819 NANISVSVN
+819 DAKISVSVN
-828 GSGVRSW
+828 GSDVRSW
-835 VVSSLDA
+835 DVPFFDA
-842 SKLKDVLLDLHALS
+842 SKLKHALLDLHALS

-865 AIAILDVAYE
+865 AITILDVAYE
-875 DFAKSAVADAVE
+875 DFAVSPVADAAADGKIPAVGSKVKISGDPESPRFGEE
-887 GTFAPQTKVR
+887 GEVAATMKGRNGHFIVSVKFADGDMYGYNESEIVSDSVDFATRIAPQTKVY
-897 IKSLL
+897 IKDFL

-925 TVVVLFESG
+925 TVVVSFESG
-934 VPVALYDIDAIALDG
+934 APIALYDIDAIELDA
-949 TPAKTQDAA
+949 TT
-958 PAPFAKVKE
+958 
-967 GLELFVPLAITAHG
+967 
-981 GSVGAD
+981 
-987 SVTIT
+987 
-992 EGAAG
+992 
-997 RISVGL
+997 
-1003 AADLGDTEVSAAAA
+1003 
-1017 ALDNV
+1017 
-1022 ARVLG
+1022 
-1027 YAASK
+1027 
-1032 EADGRTFLL
+1032 
-1041 TPLRVSDSVEDAA
+1041 VSDSVEDAA

-1065 IENQR
+1065 LENQR
-1070 RVADIMLKNDM
+1070 RVADIMLKNGM

-1098 TDIPLFSFKQH
+1098 TAIPLFSFKQH
-1109 AWMNIHDKALDSGDA
+1109 AWTNIHDKAL
-1124 FGVYNLKERRWFL
+1124 
-1137 APEDARAARWGF
+1137 
-1149 EDAAKRYASKEDA
+1149 
-1162 EAALNEVAELQPGTA
+1162 
-1177 KSAFVVKPLGRVSD
+1177 D

>member
-129 EDLKVSDACGKAAK
+129 EDLKVSDACDKAAK
-143 GQKIGEDAP
+143 GQKIG
-152 KATVSDDLGASAE
+152 KATPEAIVSDDFWASAE
-165 VYLVHDG
+165 VYLAHDG
-172 DMSFGDAADIIS
+172 DMSFDDAADIIS

-195 LLWASEKWVDPLD
+195 LLWVSEKWVDPSD

-214 LALAAGILG
+214 LAFAAGILG
-223 IANGNDIVASDL
+223 IANGDDIVASDL
-235 YDSLSDDNVYEKL
+235 YASLSDDEVYEKL

-263 EYHEFIYKDPSHELL
+263 EHHEFIYKDPSYELL
-278 RKVVRTVLFFSESRD
+278 RKVARTVLFFSEARD

-325 SVVRQISGE
+325 SVVRQLAGQRI
-334 RVGKPVGKARPVRDS
+334 GKDVSKARPVRDS

-354 AKIDKALGL
+354 AKIDKALDL

-451 IGIAKEGDITYAEVE
+451 IGVAREGDVTYAEVE
-466 SIFSANGVA
+466 SIFSSNGVK

-498 VRIDLSSGLAG
+498 VRIALSSGLAG

-583 EGTVQLLEAGLP
+583 EGTVQLLEDGLP

-613 GASVRQ
+613 GAPVRQ
-619 VEGSCI
+619 IDGSRI
-625 GKPVAKACPVRDS
+625 GKPVAKARPVRDS
-638 KLAGQKVGKAAP
+638 KLAGGEIDKSAS
-650 KAKVSD
+650 KAKVRV
-656 FAAVPESA
+656 FAPASA
-664 LVPFQNAWA
+664 LVSFQNAWA
-673 KLQSNSKLPK
+673 KLQSNSELQK
-683 AKTSIDYMGDL
+683 AKSFINYMGEL
-694 IPVELERKGAD
+694 TPVELVRKGAD
-705 AVDVRVNGK
+705 DVDVCVNGK

-723 DSADYVFNAII
+723 DGADYVFYDLI
-734 GRDDTTV
+734 GRDVAMV
-741 GDRVDNGLSKTSD
+741 GDHVDKGLSKTSD
-754 AAGNSGIEMLK
+754 
-765 LLSHLLLNDIDYTL
+765 
-779 QDDGSVDVDIP
+779 DVDF
-790 IGSGSDGSI
+790 
-799 AITLSGNAPDL
+799 AA
-810 NSALKGTVT
+810 
-819 NANISVSVN
+819 
-828 GSGVRSW
+828 R
-835 VVSSLDA
+835 VV
-842 SKLKDVLLDLHALS
+842 
-856 GSSSATVDE
+856 
-865 AIAILDVAYE
+865 
-875 DFAKSAVADAVE
+875 
-887 GTFAPQTKVR
+887 PQTKVY
-897 IKSLL
+897 IKDFL

-925 TVVVLFESG
+925 TVVVSFESG
-934 VPVALYDIDAIALDG
+934 APVALYDIDAIALDA

-967 GLELFVPLAITAHG
+967 ALELFVPLAITAHG

-1098 TDIPLFSFKQH
+1098 TDIPLFSFKQP
-1109 AWMNIHDKALDSGDA
+1109 AWMNIYDKALDSGDA

>member
-29 EGSLS
+29 DGSLS

-129 EDLKVSDACGKAAK
+129 EDLKVSDACGKADK
-143 GQKIGEDAP
+143 GQKIGKAAP

-165 VYLVHDG
+165 VYLAHDG
-172 DMSFGDAADIIS
+172 DMSFDDAADIIS

-195 LLWASEKWVDPLD
+195 LLWVSEKWVDPSD

-214 LALAAGILG
+214 LSLAAGILG
-223 IANGNDIVASDL
+223 IANGDDIVASDF
-235 YDSLSDDNVYEKL
+235 YDSLSDDEVYAKL

-263 EYHEFIYKDPSHELL
+263 EDHEFIYKAPSHELL
-278 RKVVRTVLFFSESRD
+278 RKVVRTVLFFSEARD
-293 NYKDTYEGLKKILPA
+293 SYKDTYEGLKKILPA

-325 SVVRQISGE
+325 SAVRQLAGQRI
-334 RVGKPVGKARPVRDS
+334 GKDVSKARPVRDS

-354 AKIDKALGL
+354 AKIDKALDL

-451 IGIAKEGDITYAEVE
+451 IGVAKEGDITYAEVE
-466 SIFSANGVA
+466 SIFSANGVT
-475 PSLDDRIFWVNYKWD
+475 PSLDDRTLWVNYKWD
-490 DPEASGGT
+490 DPEASGDT
-498 VRIDLSSGLAG
+498 VHLDLSSGLEG
-509 IGVLD
+509 IGAVD
-514 EYESLFVMQEDRF
+514 EYEPLLSMPEDSFMQDI
-527 LQEVKVDYA
+527 KVDYV
-536 LVQTTLYP
+536 LVQTRLY
-544 DSKDAEI
+544 SEAKDTET
-551 EYKEFYYE
+551 EYNEFYYK

-565 LSRISRLFKAVS
+565 LDRISRVAKAVS
-577 IMALSY
+577 IMASSY
-583 EGTVQLLEAGLP
+583 EGTVHLLEASLP

-613 GASVRQ
+613 GAPVRQ
-619 VEGSCI
+619 IDGSRI
-625 GKPVAKACPVRDS
+625 GKPVAKARPVRDS
-638 KLAGQKVGKAAP
+638 KLAGGEIDKSAS
-650 KAKVSD
+650 KAKVRV
-656 FAAVPESA
+656 FAPASA
-664 LVPFQNAWA
+664 LVSFQNAWA
-673 KLQSNSKLPK
+673 KLQSNSELQK
-683 AKTSIDYMGDL
+683 AKSFINYMGEL
-694 IPVELERKGAD
+694 TPVELVRKGAD
-705 AVDVRVNGK
+705 DVDVCVNGK

-723 DSADYVFNAII
+723 DSADYVFYDLI
-734 GRDDTTV
+734 GRDVAMV
-741 GDRVDNGLSKTSD
+741 GDHVDKGLSKTSD
-754 AAGNSGIEMLK
+754 
-765 LLSHLLLNDIDYTL
+765 
-779 QDDGSVDVDIP
+779 DVDF
-790 IGSGSDGSI
+790 
-799 AITLSGNAPDL
+799 AA
-810 NSALKGTVT
+810 
-819 NANISVSVN
+819 
-828 GSGVRSW
+828 R
-835 VVSSLDA
+835 VV
-842 SKLKDVLLDLHALS
+842 
-856 GSSSATVDE
+856 
-865 AIAILDVAYE
+865 
-875 DFAKSAVADAVE
+875 
-887 GTFAPQTKVR
+887 PQTKVY
-897 IKSLL
+897 IKDFL

-925 TVVVLFESG
+925 TVIVSFESG
-934 VPVALYDIDAIALDG
+934 APIALYDIDAIELGAA
-949 TPAKTQDAA
+949 PAKTQDAA
-958 PAPFAKVKE
+958 SAPFAKVKE

-987 SVTIT
+987 SVTID
-992 EGAAG
+992 EGADG

-1003 AADLGDTEVSAAAA
+1003 PADLGDTEVSAAAA

-1065 IENQR
+1065 LANQR

-1109 AWMNIHDKALDSGDA
+1109 AWTNIHDKA
-1124 FGVYNLKERRWFL
+1124 
-1137 APEDARAARWGF
+1137 
-1149 EDAAKRYASKEDA
+1149 
-1162 EAALNEVAELQPGTA
+1162 
-1177 KSAFVVKPLGRVSD
+1177 SD

>member
-195 LLWASEKWVDPLD
+195 LLWASEKWVDPSD

-214 LALAAGILG
+214 LSLAVGILG
-223 IANGNDIVASDL
+223 IANGDDIVASDL
-235 YDSLSDDNVYEKL
+235 YDSLSDDEVYDTL
-248 AVKDLVVQV
+248 AIKDLVVQV

-354 AKIDKALGL
+354 AKIDKALDL

-475 PSLDDRIFWVNYKWD
+475 PSLDDHILWVNYKWD
-490 DPEASGGT
+490 DPEDLVDT
-498 VRIDLSSGLAG
+498 VHLDLSLGLAG
-509 IGVLD
+509 IGGVD
-514 EYESLFVMQEDRF
+514 EYEPLLDMPEDRF
-527 LQEVKVDYA
+527 MQDVKIDYV
-536 LVQTTLYP
+536 LVQTRLY
-544 DSKDAEI
+544 SGAKDTET
-551 EYKEFYYE
+551 EYDEFYYE

-565 LSRISRLFKAVS
+565 LDRISRVAKAVS
-577 IMALSY
+577 IVASSY
-583 EGTVQLLEAGLP
+583 EGTVKLLEASLP
-595 KEGRV
+595 KAGRV

-619 VEGSCI
+619 IDGSRI
-625 GKPVAKACPVRDS
+625 GKPVAKARPVRDS
-638 KLAGQKVGKAAP
+638 KLAGGEINKSAS
-650 KAKVSD
+650 KAKVRV
-656 FAAVPESA
+656 FAPASA
-664 LVPFQNAWA
+664 LVSFQNAWA
-673 KLQSNSKLPK
+673 KLQSNSELQK
-683 AKTSIDYMGDL
+683 AKSFINYMGEL
-694 IPVELERKGAD
+694 TPVELVRKGAD
-705 AVDVRVNGK
+705 DVDVCVNGK

-723 DSADYVFNAII
+723 DSADYVFYDLI
-734 GRDDTTV
+734 GRDVAMV
-741 GDRVDNGLSKTSD
+741 GDHVDKGLSKTSD
-754 AAGNSGIEMLK
+754 
-765 LLSHLLLNDIDYTL
+765 
-779 QDDGSVDVDIP
+779 DVDF
-790 IGSGSDGSI
+790 
-799 AITLSGNAPDL
+799 AA
-810 NSALKGTVT
+810 
-819 NANISVSVN
+819 
-828 GSGVRSW
+828 R
-835 VVSSLDA
+835 VV
-842 SKLKDVLLDLHALS
+842 
-856 GSSSATVDE
+856 
-865 AIAILDVAYE
+865 
-875 DFAKSAVADAVE
+875 
-887 GTFAPQTKVR
+887 PQTKVY
-897 IKSLL
+897 IKDFL

-925 TVVVLFESG
+925 TVVVSFESG
-934 VPVALYDIDAIALDG
+934 APVALYDIDAIELDM
-949 TPAKTQDAA
+949 AA
-958 PAPFAKVKE
+958 
-967 GLELFVPLAITAHG
+967 
-981 GSVGAD
+981 
-987 SVTIT
+987 
-992 EGAAG
+992 
-997 RISVGL
+997 
-1003 AADLGDTEVSAAAA
+1003 
-1017 ALDNV
+1017 
-1022 ARVLG
+1022 
-1027 YAASK
+1027 
-1032 EADGRTFLL
+1032 
-1041 TPLRVSDSVEDAA
+1041 VSDSVEDAA

-1065 IENQR
+1065 LANQR

-1109 AWMNIHDKALDSGDA
+1109 AWTNIHDKA
-1124 FGVYNLKERRWFL
+1124 
-1137 APEDARAARWGF
+1137 
-1149 EDAAKRYASKEDA
+1149 
-1162 EAALNEVAELQPGTA
+1162 
-1177 KSAFVVKPLGRVSD
+1177 SD

>member
-172 DMSFGDAADIIS
+172 DMSFGDAADILS

-195 LLWASEKWVDPLD
+195 LLWASEKWVDPSD

-214 LALAAGILG
+214 LSLAVGILG
-223 IANGNDIVASDL
+223 IANGDDIVASDL
-235 YDSLSDDNVYEKL
+235 YDSLSDDEVYDTL
-248 AVKDLVVQV
+248 AIKDLVVQV

-278 RKVVRTVLFFSESRD
+278 RKVVRTVLFFSEARD

-349 KASEV
+349 K
-354 AKIDKALGL
+354 
-363 VRNAYKSTGKKSEV
+363 
-377 KGMSLDIKGLDDAV
+377 LD
-391 VDLKAYKSGK
+391 
-401 EDKIAV
+401 
-407 EIRWKDGERKGFDYG
+407 
-422 IDAKASHVYGDI
+422 
-434 VSLKKV
+434 
-440 ADSLEDPTEDL
+440 
-451 IGIAKEGDITYAEVE
+451 
-466 SIFSANGVA
+466 
-475 PSLDDRIFWVNYKWD
+475 
-490 DPEASGGT
+490 
-498 VRIDLSSGLAG
+498 
-509 IGVLD
+509 
-514 EYESLFVMQEDRF
+514 
-527 LQEVKVDYA
+527 
-536 LVQTTLYP
+536 
-544 DSKDAEI
+544 
-551 EYKEFYYE
+551 
-559 NPSKFT
+559 
-565 LSRISRLFKAVS
+565 
-577 IMALSY
+577 
-583 EGTVQLLEAGLP
+583 
-595 KEGRV
+595 
-600 SDSVHVDIKNRKG
+600 
-613 GASVRQ
+613 
-619 VEGSCI
+619 
-625 GKPVAKACPVRDS
+625 
-638 KLAGQKVGKAAP
+638 GQKVGKPAP
-650 KAKVSD
+650 KAKVRD
-656 FAAVPESA
+656 FAAAPESA

-683 AKTSIDYMGDL
+683 VKTSINYMGDL

-705 AVDVRVNGK
+705 AVDVYVNGK

-967 GLELFVPLAITAHG
+967 GLELFVPLAITVHG

-1017 ALDNV
+1017 AVDNV

>member
-34 KAGLESFVTVM
+34 KADLESFVTVM

-115 DALQKHAGEDVDKL
+115 DALQKHAGEDVDKA
-129 EDLKVSDACGKAAK
+129 DK
-143 GQKIGEDAP
+143 GQKIGEAAP
-152 KATVSDDLGASAE
+152 KATVSDDLGASAD
-165 VYLVHDG
+165 VYLAHDG
-172 DMSFGDAADIIS
+172 DMSFDDAAAIIS

-195 LLWASEKWVDPLD
+195 LLWVSEKWVDPSD

-214 LALAAGILG
+214 LSLAVGILG
-223 IANGNDIVASDL
+223 IANGDDIVASDL
-235 YDSLSDDNVYEKL
+235 YDSLSDDEVYDTL
-248 AVKDLVVQV
+248 AIKDLVVQV

-278 RKVVRTVLFFSESRD
+278 RKVVRTVLFFSEARD

-354 AKIDKALGL
+354 AKIDKALDL

-466 SIFSANGVA
+466 SIFSSNGVK
-475 PSLDDRIFWVNYKWD
+475 PSLDDRVLWVNYDWD
-490 DPEASGGT
+490 DSADSKDEVHLA
-498 VRIDLSSGLAG
+498 LSSGLYS
-509 IGVLD
+509 IHKD
-514 EYESLFVMQEDRF
+514 EVYARMYALPYNQFMQD
-527 LQEVKVDYA
+527 VKVDYA
-536 LVQTTLYP
+536 LVQVSLTSKSTGA
-544 DSKDAEI
+544 DS
-551 EYKEFYYE
+551 EYKEFLYE
-559 NPSKFT
+559 NPSKST
-565 LSRISRLFKAVS
+565 LDRISRVVKAVS
-577 IMALSY
+577 IVASSY
-583 EGTVQLLEAGLP
+583 EGTVQLLEASLP

-613 GASVRQ
+613 GAAVRQ
-619 VEGSCI
+619 IDGSHI
-625 GKPVAKACPVRDS
+625 GKPVGKACPVRDS
-638 KLAGQKVGKAAP
+638 KFVGQKIGKATP
-650 KAKVSD
+650 KATVSD
-656 FAAVPESA
+656 
-664 LVPFQNAWA
+664 
-673 KLQSNSKLPK
+673 
-683 AKTSIDYMGDL
+683 
-694 IPVELERKGAD
+694 
-705 AVDVRVNGK
+705 
-714 SVGSYDLKK
+714 
-723 DSADYVFNAII
+723 
-734 GRDDTTV
+734 
-741 GDRVDNGLSKTSD
+741 
-754 AAGNSGIEMLK
+754 
-765 LLSHLLLNDIDYTL
+765 
-779 QDDGSVDVDIP
+779 
-790 IGSGSDGSI
+790 
-799 AITLSGNAPDL
+799 
-810 NSALKGTVT
+810 
-819 NANISVSVN
+819 
-828 GSGVRSW
+828 
-835 VVSSLDA
+835 
-842 SKLKDVLLDLHALS
+842 
-856 GSSSATVDE
+856 
-865 AIAILDVAYE
+865 
-875 DFAKSAVADAVE
+875 DFAKSTVADAVE
-887 GTFAPQTKVR
+887 GSLAPQTKVR
-897 IKSLL
+897 IQSLL

-911 DAGVVLGRLDVDPD
+911 DAGVVLGRLDVDPN
-925 TVVVLFESG
+925 TVVVSFASG
-934 VPVALYDIDAIALDG
+934 APIALYDIDAIELDAAS
-949 TPAKTQDAA
+949 AKTQDAA
-958 PAPFAKVKE
+958 PASIAKLKE
-967 GLELFVPLAITAHG
+967 VLVHFIPEAL
-981 GSVGAD
+981 SVSGEPALD
-987 SVTIT
+987 LSTMSIT
-992 EGAAG
+992 EEKDG
-997 RISVGL
+997 RIVVHFEG
-1003 AADLGDTEVSAAAA
+1003 DLGDEAASV
-1017 ALDNV
+1017 LDWAI
-1022 ARVLG
+1022 ARVGRSLG
-1027 YAASK
+1027 Y
-1032 EADGRTFLL
+1032 
-1041 TPLRVSDSVEDAA
+1041 TPSSAEVDAYGATYMLSPLHVSDSDEV
-1054 SLVASLESDSS
+1054 
-1065 IENQR
+1065 
-1070 RVADIMLKNDM
+1070 
-1081 HVLKDGRKE
+1081 
-1090 IMVIANAD
+1090 
-1098 TDIPLFSFKQH
+1098 
-1109 AWMNIHDKALDSGDA
+1109 

-1137 APEDARAARWGF
+1137 APDDPRGARWGF

-1229 NKYQELPTWYSGD
+1229 NKYRELPTWYSGD

-1261 SIEISPES
+1261 SIEISTES

>member
-129 EDLKVSDACGKAAK
+129 DDLKVSDACGKGTK
-143 GQKIGEDAP
+143 GQEIA
-152 KATVSDDLGASAE
+152 KAVSEANVSDGLEDSPSVDA
-165 VYLVHDG
+165 YLAHDG
-172 DMSFGDAADIIS
+172 AMSFDDAADIIS

-195 LLWASEKWVDPLD
+195 LLWVSENWVDPSD

-214 LALAAGILG
+214 LGLAAGILG
-223 IANGNDIVASDL
+223 IAAGDDIVASDL
-235 YDSLSDDNVYEKL
+235 YDSLSDDEVYEKL

-257 YTSDHR
+257 YTSDNR
-263 EYHEFIYKDPSHELL
+263 EHHEFIYKAPSHELL
-278 RKVVRTVLFFSESRD
+278 RKVVRTVLYFSEAQD

-325 SVVRQISGE
+325 SAVRQLLGE

-354 AKIDKALGL
+354 AKIDKALDL

-377 KGMSLDIKGLDDAV
+377 KGMSMDIKGLDDAV

-451 IGIAKEGDITYAEVE
+451 IGVAKEGDITYAEVE
-466 SIFSANGVA
+466 SIFSANDVV
-475 PSLDDRIFWVNYKWD
+475 PSLDDRTLWVIYKWD
-490 DPEASGGT
+490 DPEDLVDT
-498 VRIDLSSGLAG
+498 VYLDLSSGLEG
-509 IGVLD
+509 IGGVD
-514 EYESLFVMQEDRF
+514 EYEPLLDMPEDRF
-527 LQEVKVDYA
+527 VQEVKVDYA
-536 LVQTTLYP
+536 LVQTRLY
-544 DSKDAEI
+544 SGAKDTET
-551 EYKEFYYE
+551 EYDEFYYE

-565 LSRISRLFKAVS
+565 LDRITRVVKAVS
-577 IMALSY
+577 IVASSY
-583 EGTVQLLEAGLP
+583 EGTVQLLEASLP

-613 GASVRQ
+613 GAPVRQ
-619 VEGSCI
+619 IDGSRI
-625 GKPVAKACPVRDS
+625 GKPVAKARPVRDS
-638 KLAGQKVGKAAP
+638 KLDGQKVGKPTP
-650 KAKVSD
+650 KAKVRD
-656 FAAVPESA
+656 FAAAPESA

-683 AKTSIDYMGDL
+683 VKTSINYMGDL

-705 AVDVRVNGK
+705 AVDVYVNGK

-741 GDRVDNGLSKTSD
+741 GDRVDKGLSKTSD
-754 AAGNSGIEMLK
+754 DA
-765 LLSHLLLNDIDYTL
+765 
-779 QDDGSVDVDIP
+779 DGKIP
-790 IGSGSDGSI
+790 AVGSRVKIFGDPESPRFGEEGEVV
-799 AITLSGNAPDL
+799 ATM
-810 NSALKGTVT
+810 KGR
-819 NANISVSVN
+819 NGHFIISVKFADGDMYGYKESEI
-828 GSGVRSW
+828 
-835 VVSSLDA
+835 VSD
-842 SKLKDVLLDLHALS
+842 
-856 GSSSATVDE
+856 SA
-865 AIAILDVAYE
+865 
-875 DFAKSAVADAVE
+875 DFA
-887 GTFAPQTKVR
+887 TPIAPQTKVY
-897 IKSLL
+897 IKDFL

-925 TVVVLFESG
+925 TVVVSFESG

-992 EGAAG
+992 EGADG

-1003 AADLGDTEVSAAAA
+1003 AADLGDTEVSAAAG

-1109 AWMNIHDKALDSGDA
+1109 AWTHIHDKA
-1124 FGVYNLKERRWFL
+1124 
-1137 APEDARAARWGF
+1137 
-1149 EDAAKRYASKEDA
+1149 
-1162 EAALNEVAELQPGTA
+1162 
-1177 KSAFVVKPLGRVSD
+1177 SD

>member
-129 EDLKVSDACGKAAK
+129 EDLKVSDACGKADK
-143 GQKIGEDAP
+143 GQKIGEAAP
-152 KATVSDDLGASAE
+152 KATVSDDLGASAD
-165 VYLVHDG
+165 VYLAHDG
-172 DMSFGDAADIIS
+172 DMSFDDAAAIIS

-195 LLWASEKWVDPLD
+195 LLWVSEKWVDPSD

-214 LALAAGILG
+214 LSLAVGILG
-223 IANGNDIVASDL
+223 IANGDDIVASDL
-235 YDSLSDDNVYEKL
+235 YDSLSDDEVYDTL
-248 AVKDLVVQV
+248 AIKDLVVQV

-354 AKIDKALGL
+354 AKIDKALDL

-475 PSLDDRIFWVNYKWD
+475 PSLDDRILWVNYKWD
-490 DPEASGGT
+490 DPEDLVDT
-498 VRIDLSSGLAG
+498 VHLDLSSGLAG
-509 IGVLD
+509 IGGVD
-514 EYESLFVMQEDRF
+514 EYEPLLDMSEDRF
-527 LQEVKVDYA
+527 MQDIKIDYV
-536 LVQTTLYP
+536 LVQTRLY
-544 DSKDAEI
+544 SGAKDTET
-551 EYKEFYYE
+551 EYDEFYYE

-565 LSRISRLFKAVS
+565 LDRISRVAKAVS
-577 IMALSY
+577 IMASSY
-583 EGTVQLLEAGLP
+583 EGTVQLLEASLP

-613 GASVRQ
+613 GAPVRQ
-619 VEGSCI
+619 IDGSRI
-625 GKPVAKACPVRDS
+625 GKPVAKARPVRDS
-638 KLAGQKVGKAAP
+638 KLAGGEIDKSAS
-650 KAKVSD
+650 KAKVRV
-656 FAAVPESA
+656 FAPASA
-664 LVPFQNAWA
+664 LVSFQNAWA
-673 KLQSNSKLPK
+673 KLQSNSELQK
-683 AKTSIDYMGDL
+683 AKSFINYMGEL
-694 IPVELERKGAD
+694 TPVELVRKGAD
-705 AVDVRVNGK
+705 DVDVCVNGK

-723 DSADYVFNAII
+723 DSADYVFYDLI
-734 GRDDTTV
+734 GRDVAMV
-741 GDRVDNGLSKTSD
+741 GDHVDKGLSKTSD
-754 AAGNSGIEMLK
+754 
-765 LLSHLLLNDIDYTL
+765 
-779 QDDGSVDVDIP
+779 DVDF
-790 IGSGSDGSI
+790 
-799 AITLSGNAPDL
+799 AA
-810 NSALKGTVT
+810 
-819 NANISVSVN
+819 
-828 GSGVRSW
+828 R
-835 VVSSLDA
+835 VV
-842 SKLKDVLLDLHALS
+842 
-856 GSSSATVDE
+856 
-865 AIAILDVAYE
+865 
-875 DFAKSAVADAVE
+875 
-887 GTFAPQTKVR
+887 PQTKVY
-897 IKSLL
+897 IKDFL

-925 TVVVLFESG
+925 TVVVSFESG
-934 VPVALYDIDAIALDG
+934 APVALYDIDAIELDM
-949 TPAKTQDAA
+949 AA
-958 PAPFAKVKE
+958 
-967 GLELFVPLAITAHG
+967 
-981 GSVGAD
+981 
-987 SVTIT
+987 
-992 EGAAG
+992 
-997 RISVGL
+997 
-1003 AADLGDTEVSAAAA
+1003 
-1017 ALDNV
+1017 
-1022 ARVLG
+1022 
-1027 YAASK
+1027 
-1032 EADGRTFLL
+1032 
-1041 TPLRVSDSVEDAA
+1041 VSDSVEDAA

-1065 IENQR
+1065 LANQR

-1109 AWMNIHDKALDSGDA
+1109 AWTNIHDKA
-1124 FGVYNLKERRWFL
+1124 
-1137 APEDARAARWGF
+1137 
-1149 EDAAKRYASKEDA
+1149 
-1162 EAALNEVAELQPGTA
+1162 
-1177 KSAFVVKPLGRVSD
+1177 SD

-1242 LDLKGFVDKI
+1242 LDLKGFVNKI

>member
-129 EDLKVSDACGKAAK
+129 EDLKVSDACGKADK
-143 GQKIGEDAP
+143 GQKIGEAAP
-152 KATVSDDLGASAE
+152 KATVSDDLGASAD
-165 VYLVHDG
+165 VYLAHDG
-172 DMSFGDAADIIS
+172 DMSFDDAAAIIS

-195 LLWASEKWVDPLD
+195 LLWVSEKWVDPSD

-214 LALAAGILG
+214 LSLAVGILG
-223 IANGNDIVASDL
+223 IANGDDIVASDL
-235 YDSLSDDNVYEKL
+235 YDSLSDDEVYDTL
-248 AVKDLVVQV
+248 AIKDLVVQV

-354 AKIDKALGL
+354 AKIDKALDL

-466 SIFSANGVA
+466 SIFSSNGA
-475 PSLDDRIFWVNYKWD
+475 EPSLDDRVLWVNYEWD
-490 DPEASGGT
+490 DPADSEDEVHLA
-498 VRIDLSSGLAG
+498 LSSGLYS
-509 IGVLD
+509 IHED
-514 EYESLFVMQEDRF
+514 EVYARMSALSYDQFMQDT
-527 LQEVKVDYA
+527 KVDYA
-536 LVQTTLYP
+536 LVQVSLTSKSTGA
-544 DSKDAEI
+544 DS
-551 EYKEFYYE
+551 EYKEFFYE

-565 LSRISRLFKAVS
+565 LDRISRVARGATL
-577 IMALSY
+577 MARSY
-583 EGTVQLLEAGLP
+583 EATAQLLEASLP

-613 GASVRQ
+613 GAPVRQ
-619 VEGSCI
+619 IDGSRI
-625 GKPVAKACPVRDS
+625 GKPVAKARPVRDS
-638 KLAGQKVGKAAP
+638 KLDGQKVGKPAP
-650 KAKVSD
+650 KAKVRD
-656 FAAVPESA
+656 FAAAPESA

-683 AKTSIDYMGDL
+683 VKTSINYMGDL

-705 AVDVRVNGK
+705 AVDVYVNGK

-754 AAGNSGIEMLK
+754 AAADDKIPAVGSKVKISGDPESPRFGEEGEVVATMK
-765 LLSHLLLNDIDYTL
+765 GRNDHFI
-779 QDDGSVDVDIP
+779 
-790 IGSGSDGSI
+790 
-799 AITLSGNAPDL
+799 
-810 NSALKGTVT
+810 
-819 NANISVSVN
+819 VSVKFAD
-828 GSGVRSW
+828 GDMYGYQESEI
-835 VVSSLDA
+835 VSD
-842 SKLKDVLLDLHALS
+842 
-856 GSSSATVDE
+856 SA
-865 AIAILDVAYE
+865 
-875 DFAKSAVADAVE
+875 DFA
-887 GTFAPQTKVR
+887 TRIAPQTKVY
-897 IKSLL
+897 IKDFL

-925 TVVVLFESG
+925 TVVVSFESG
-934 VPVALYDIDAIALDG
+934 APIALYDIDAIELDM
-949 TPAKTQDAA
+949 AA
-958 PAPFAKVKE
+958 
-967 GLELFVPLAITAHG
+967 
-981 GSVGAD
+981 
-987 SVTIT
+987 
-992 EGAAG
+992 
-997 RISVGL
+997 
-1003 AADLGDTEVSAAAA
+1003 
-1017 ALDNV
+1017 
-1022 ARVLG
+1022 
-1027 YAASK
+1027 
-1032 EADGRTFLL
+1032 
-1041 TPLRVSDSVEDAA
+1041 VSDSVEDAA

-1065 IENQR
+1065 LENQR
-1070 RVADIMLKNDM
+1070 RVADIMLKNGM

-1109 AWMNIHDKALDSGDA
+1109 AWTNIHDKA
-1124 FGVYNLKERRWFL
+1124 
-1137 APEDARAARWGF
+1137 
-1149 EDAAKRYASKEDA
+1149 
-1162 EAALNEVAELQPGTA
+1162 
-1177 KSAFVVKPLGRVSD
+1177 SD

-1242 LDLKGFVDKI
+1242 LDLKGFVNKI

>member
-53 YAGEKPDAPFAY
+53 YAGEKPDASFAY

-143 GQKIGEDAP
+143 GQKIGKAAP
-152 KATVSDDLGASAE
+152 EAIVSDDFGASAE
-165 VYLVHDG
+165 VYLAHDG
-172 DMSFGDAADIIS
+172 DMSFDDAADIIS

-195 LLWASEKWVDPLD
+195 LLWVSEKWVDPSD

-214 LALAAGILG
+214 LAFAAGILG
-223 IANGNDIVASDL
+223 IANGDDIVASDL
-235 YDSLSDDNVYEKL
+235 YASLSDDEVYEKL

-263 EYHEFIYKDPSHELL
+263 EHHEFIYKDPSYELL
-278 RKVVRTVLFFSESRD
+278 RKVARTVLFFSEARD

-325 SVVRQISGE
+325 SVVRQLAGQRI
-334 RVGKPVGKARPVRDS
+334 GKDVSKARPVRDS

-354 AKIDKALGL
+354 AKIDKALDL

-451 IGIAKEGDITYAEVE
+451 IGVAREGDVTYAEVE
-466 SIFSANGVA
+466 SIFSSNGVK

-565 LSRISRLFKAVS
+565 LSSISRLFKAAS

-583 EGTVQLLEAGLP
+583 EGTVRLLEAGLP

-613 GASVRQ
+613 GAPVRQ
-619 VEGSCI
+619 IDGSRI
-625 GKPVAKACPVRDS
+625 GKPVAKARPVRDS
-638 KLAGQKVGKAAP
+638 KLAGGEIDKSAS
-650 KAKVSD
+650 KAKVRV
-656 FAAVPESA
+656 FAPASA
-664 LVPFQNAWA
+664 LVSFQNAWA
-673 KLQSNSKLPK
+673 KLQSNSELQK
-683 AKTSIDYMGDL
+683 AKSFINYMGEL
-694 IPVELERKGAD
+694 TPVELVRKGAD
-705 AVDVRVNGK
+705 DVDVCVNGK

-723 DSADYVFNAII
+723 DGADYVFYDLI
-734 GRDDTTV
+734 GRDVAMV
-741 GDRVDNGLSKTSD
+741 GDHVDKGLSKTSD
-754 AAGNSGIEMLK
+754 
-765 LLSHLLLNDIDYTL
+765 
-779 QDDGSVDVDIP
+779 DVDF
-790 IGSGSDGSI
+790 
-799 AITLSGNAPDL
+799 AA
-810 NSALKGTVT
+810 
-819 NANISVSVN
+819 
-828 GSGVRSW
+828 R
-835 VVSSLDA
+835 VV
-842 SKLKDVLLDLHALS
+842 
-856 GSSSATVDE
+856 
-865 AIAILDVAYE
+865 
-875 DFAKSAVADAVE
+875 
-887 GTFAPQTKVR
+887 PQTKVY
-897 IKSLL
+897 IKDFL

-925 TVVVLFESG
+925 TVVVSFESG
-934 VPVALYDIDAIALDG
+934 APVALYDIDAIALDG

>member
-129 EDLKVSDACGKAAK
+129 EDPKVSDACDKAAK
-143 GQKIGEDAP
+143 GQKIGKAAP
-152 KATVSDDLGASAE
+152 EAIVSDDFGASAE
-165 VYLVHDG
+165 VYLAHDG
-172 DMSFGDAADIIS
+172 DMSFDDAADIIS

-195 LLWASEKWVDPLD
+195 LLWVSEKWVDPSD

-214 LALAAGILG
+214 LAFAAGILG
-223 IANGNDIVASDL
+223 IANGDDIVASDL
-235 YDSLSDDNVYEKL
+235 YASLSDDEVYEKL

-263 EYHEFIYKDPSHELL
+263 EHHEFIYKDPSYELL
-278 RKVVRTVLFFSESRD
+278 RKVARTVLFFSEARD

-325 SVVRQISGE
+325 SVVRQLAGQRI
-334 RVGKPVGKARPVRDS
+334 GKDVSKARPVRDS

-354 AKIDKALGL
+354 AKIDKALDL

-451 IGIAKEGDITYAEVE
+451 IGVAREGDVTYAEVE
-466 SIFSANGVA
+466 SIFSSNGVK

-583 EGTVQLLEAGLP
+583 EGTVQLLEDGLP

-613 GASVRQ
+613 GAPVRQ
-619 VEGSCI
+619 IDGSRI
-625 GKPVAKACPVRDS
+625 GKPVAKARPVRDS
-638 KLAGQKVGKAAP
+638 KLAGGEIDKSAS
-650 KAKVSD
+650 KAKVRV
-656 FAAVPESA
+656 FAPASA
-664 LVPFQNAWA
+664 LVSFQNAWA
-673 KLQSNSKLPK
+673 KLQSNSELQK
-683 AKTSIDYMGDL
+683 AKSFINYMGEL
-694 IPVELERKGAD
+694 TPVELVRKGAD
-705 AVDVRVNGK
+705 DVDVCVNGK

-723 DSADYVFNAII
+723 DGADYVFYDLI
-734 GRDDTTV
+734 GRDVAMV
-741 GDRVDNGLSKTSD
+741 GDHVDKGLSKTSD
-754 AAGNSGIEMLK
+754 
-765 LLSHLLLNDIDYTL
+765 
-779 QDDGSVDVDIP
+779 DVDF
-790 IGSGSDGSI
+790 
-799 AITLSGNAPDL
+799 AA
-810 NSALKGTVT
+810 
-819 NANISVSVN
+819 
-828 GSGVRSW
+828 R
-835 VVSSLDA
+835 VV
-842 SKLKDVLLDLHALS
+842 
-856 GSSSATVDE
+856 
-865 AIAILDVAYE
+865 
-875 DFAKSAVADAVE
+875 
-887 GTFAPQTKVR
+887 PQTKVY
-897 IKSLL
+897 IKDFL

-925 TVVVLFESG
+925 TVVVSFESG
-934 VPVALYDIDAIALDG
+934 APVALYDIDAIALDG

-1098 TDIPLFSFKQH
+1098 TDIPLFSFKQP

>member
-129 EDLKVSDACGKAAK
+129 EDLKVSDACDKADK
-143 GQKIGEDAP
+143 GQKIGKAAP
-152 KATVSDDLGASAE
+152 EAIVSDDFGASAE
-165 VYLVHDG
+165 VYLAHDG
-172 DMSFGDAADIIS
+172 DMSFEDAADIIS

-195 LLWASEKWVDPLD
+195 LLWVSEKWVDPSD
-208 SATEVN
+208 SPTEVN
-214 LALAAGILG
+214 LAFAAGILG
-223 IANGNDIVASDL
+223 IANGDDIVASDL
-235 YDSLSDDNVYEKL
+235 YASLSDDEVYEKL

-278 RKVVRTVLFFSESRD
+278 RKVARTVLFFSEARD

-325 SVVRQISGE
+325 SAVRQLAGQRI
-334 RVGKPVGKARPVRDS
+334 GKDVSKARPVRDS

-354 AKIDKALGL
+354 AKIDKALDL

-451 IGIAKEGDITYAEVE
+451 IGVAKEGDITYAEVE
-466 SIFSANGVA
+466 SIFSANGVT
-475 PSLDDRIFWVNYKWD
+475 PSLDDRTLWVSYKWD
-490 DPEASGGT
+490 DPEASGDT
-498 VRIDLSSGLAG
+498 VHLDLSSGLAG
-509 IGVLD
+509 IVAVD
-514 EYESLFVMQEDRF
+514 EYEPLLSMPEDSFMQDI
-527 LQEVKVDYA
+527 KVDYV
-536 LVQTTLYP
+536 LVQTRLY
-544 DSKDAEI
+544 SEAKDTET
-551 EYKEFYYE
+551 EYNEFYYK

-565 LSRISRLFKAVS
+565 LDRISRVAKAVS

-583 EGTVQLLEAGLP
+583 EGTVQLLEDGLP

-613 GASVRQ
+613 GAPVRQ
-619 VEGSCI
+619 IDGSRI
-625 GKPVAKACPVRDS
+625 GKPVAKARPVRDS

-694 IPVELERKGAD
+694 IPVELVRKGAD
-705 AVDVRVNGK
+705 AVDVYVNGK

-754 AAGNSGIEMLK
+754 DA
-765 LLSHLLLNDIDYTL
+765 
-779 QDDGSVDVDIP
+779 DGKIP
-790 IGSGSDGSI
+790 AVGSRVKIFGDPESPRFGEEGEVV
-799 AITLSGNAPDL
+799 ATM
-810 NSALKGTVT
+810 KGR
-819 NANISVSVN
+819 NGHFIISVKFADGDMYGYKESEI
-828 GSGVRSW
+828 
-835 VVSSLDA
+835 VSD
-842 SKLKDVLLDLHALS
+842 
-856 GSSSATVDE
+856 SA
-865 AIAILDVAYE
+865 
-875 DFAKSAVADAVE
+875 DFA
-887 GTFAPQTKVR
+887 TPIAPQTKVY
-897 IKSLL
+897 IKDFL

-925 TVVVLFESG
+925 TVVVSFESG

-992 EGAAG
+992 EGADG

-1109 AWMNIHDKALDSGDA
+1109 AWTNIHDKA
-1124 FGVYNLKERRWFL
+1124 
-1137 APEDARAARWGF
+1137 
-1149 EDAAKRYASKEDA
+1149 
-1162 EAALNEVAELQPGTA
+1162 
-1177 KSAFVVKPLGRVSD
+1177 SD

>member
-278 RKVVRTVLFFSESRD
+278 RKVVRTVLFFSEVRD

-325 SVVRQISGE
+325 SVVRQLSGD

-354 AKIDKALGL
+354 AKIDKALDL

-377 KGMSLDIKGLDDAV
+377 KGMSMDIKGLDDAV

-466 SIFSANGVA
+466 SIFSANDVV
-475 PSLDDRIFWVNYKWD
+475 PSLDDRTLWVYYKWD
-490 DPEASGGT
+490 DPEDLVDT
-498 VRIDLSSGLAG
+498 VYLDLSSGLEG
-509 IGVLD
+509 IGGVD
-514 EYESLFVMQEDRF
+514 EYEPLLDMPEDRF
-527 LQEVKVDYA
+527 VQEVKVDYA
-536 LVQTTLYP
+536 LVQTRLYSG
-544 DSKDAEI
+544 SKGTET
-551 EYKEFYYE
+551 EYDEFYYK

-565 LSRISRLFKAVS
+565 LDRITRVVKAVS
-577 IMALSY
+577 IAASSY
-583 EGTVQLLEAGLP
+583 EGTVQLLEASLP

-613 GASVRQ
+613 GAPVRQ
-619 VEGSCI
+619 IDGSRI
-625 GKPVAKACPVRDS
+625 GKPVAKARPVRDS
-638 KLAGQKVGKAAP
+638 KLDGQKVGKSAP
-650 KAKVSD
+650 KAKVRD
-656 FAAVPESA
+656 FAAAPESA

-683 AKTSIDYMGDL
+683 VETSINYMGDL

-705 AVDVRVNGK
+705 AVDVYVNGK

-741 GDRVDNGLSKTSD
+741 GDRVDKGLSKTSD
-754 AAGNSGIEMLK
+754 DA
-765 LLSHLLLNDIDYTL
+765 
-779 QDDGSVDVDIP
+779 DGKIP
-790 IGSGSDGSI
+790 AVGSRVKIFGDPESPRFGEEGEVV
-799 AITLSGNAPDL
+799 ATM
-810 NSALKGTVT
+810 KGR
-819 NANISVSVN
+819 NGHFIISVKFADGDMYGYKESEI
-828 GSGVRSW
+828 
-835 VVSSLDA
+835 VSD
-842 SKLKDVLLDLHALS
+842 
-856 GSSSATVDE
+856 SA
-865 AIAILDVAYE
+865 
-875 DFAKSAVADAVE
+875 DFA
-887 GTFAPQTKVR
+887 TPIAPQTKVY
-897 IKSLL
+897 IKDFL

-925 TVVVLFESG
+925 TVVVSFESG

-992 EGAAG
+992 EGADG

-1003 AADLGDTEVSAAAA
+1003 AADLGDTEVSAAAG

-1109 AWMNIHDKALDSGDA
+1109 AWTNIHDKA
-1124 FGVYNLKERRWFL
+1124 
-1137 APEDARAARWGF
+1137 
-1149 EDAAKRYASKEDA
+1149 
-1162 EAALNEVAELQPGTA
+1162 
-1177 KSAFVVKPLGRVSD
+1177 SD

-1229 NKYQELPTWYSGD
+1229 NKYQELPMWYSGD

>member
-129 EDLKVSDACGKAAK
+129 EDLKVSDACGKADK
-143 GQKIGEDAP
+143 GQKIGEAAP
-152 KATVSDDLGASAE
+152 KATVSDDLGASAD
-165 VYLVHDG
+165 VYLAHDG
-172 DMSFGDAADIIS
+172 DMSFDDAAAIIS

-195 LLWASEKWVDPLD
+195 LLWVSEKWVDPSD

-214 LALAAGILG
+214 LSLAVGILG
-223 IANGNDIVASDL
+223 IANGDDIVASDL
-235 YDSLSDDNVYEKL
+235 YDSLSDDEVYDTL
-248 AVKDLVVQV
+248 AIKDLVVQV

-263 EYHEFIYKDPSHELL
+263 EYHEFIYKAPSHELL
-278 RKVVRTVLFFSESRD
+278 RKVVRTVLFFSEARD
-293 NYKDTYEGLKKILPA
+293 SYKDTYEGLMKILPA

-325 SVVRQISGE
+325 SAVRQLSGE
-334 RVGKPVGKARPVRDS
+334 RVGKPVDKAHPVRDS

-354 AKIDKALGL
+354 AKIDKALDL

-377 KGMSLDIKGLDDAV
+377 KGMSLDIKGLDGAV

-466 SIFSANGVA
+466 SIFSANGVT
-475 PSLDDRIFWVNYKWD
+475 PSLDDRTLWVNYKWD
-490 DPEASGGT
+490 DPEASGDM
-498 VRIDLSSGLAG
+498 VHLDLSSGLEG
-509 IGVLD
+509 IGAVD
-514 EYESLFVMQEDRF
+514 EYEPLLSMPEDSFMQDI
-527 LQEVKVDYA
+527 KVDYV
-536 LVQTTLYP
+536 LVQTRLY
-544 DSKDAEI
+544 SEAKDTAT
-551 EYKEFYYE
+551 EYNEFYYK

-565 LSRISRLFKAVS
+565 LDRISRVAKAVS
-577 IMALSY
+577 IMASSY
-583 EGTVQLLEAGLP
+583 EGTVHLLEASLP

-613 GASVRQ
+613 GAPVRQ
-619 VEGSCI
+619 IDGSRI
-625 GKPVAKACPVRDS
+625 GKPVAKARPVRDS
-638 KLAGQKVGKAAP
+638 KLAGGEIDKSAS
-650 KAKVSD
+650 KAKVRV
-656 FAAVPESA
+656 FAPASA
-664 LVPFQNAWA
+664 LVSFQNAWA
-673 KLQSNSKLPK
+673 KLQSNSELQK
-683 AKTSIDYMGDL
+683 AKSFINYMGEL
-694 IPVELERKGAD
+694 TPVELVRKGAD
-705 AVDVRVNGK
+705 DVDVCVNGK

-723 DSADYVFNAII
+723 DSADYVFYDLI
-734 GRDDTTV
+734 GRDVAMV
-741 GDRVDNGLSKTSD
+741 GDHVDKGLSQTSD
-754 AAGNSGIEMLK
+754 
-765 LLSHLLLNDIDYTL
+765 
-779 QDDGSVDVDIP
+779 DVDF
-790 IGSGSDGSI
+790 
-799 AITLSGNAPDL
+799 AA
-810 NSALKGTVT
+810 
-819 NANISVSVN
+819 
-828 GSGVRSW
+828 R
-835 VVSSLDA
+835 VV
-842 SKLKDVLLDLHALS
+842 
-856 GSSSATVDE
+856 
-865 AIAILDVAYE
+865 
-875 DFAKSAVADAVE
+875 
-887 GTFAPQTKVR
+887 PQTKVY
-897 IKSLL
+897 IKDFL

-925 TVVVLFESG
+925 TVVVSFESG
-934 VPVALYDIDAIALDG
+934 APVALYDIDAIELDM
-949 TPAKTQDAA
+949 AA
-958 PAPFAKVKE
+958 
-967 GLELFVPLAITAHG
+967 
-981 GSVGAD
+981 
-987 SVTIT
+987 
-992 EGAAG
+992 
-997 RISVGL
+997 
-1003 AADLGDTEVSAAAA
+1003 
-1017 ALDNV
+1017 
-1022 ARVLG
+1022 
-1027 YAASK
+1027 
-1032 EADGRTFLL
+1032 
-1041 TPLRVSDSVEDAA
+1041 VSDSVEDAA

-1065 IENQR
+1065 LANQR

-1090 IMVIANAD
+1090 IMFIANAD

-1109 AWMNIHDKALDSGDA
+1109 AWTNIHDKA
-1124 FGVYNLKERRWFL
+1124 
-1137 APEDARAARWGF
+1137 
-1149 EDAAKRYASKEDA
+1149 
-1162 EAALNEVAELQPGTA
+1162 
-1177 KSAFVVKPLGRVSD
+1177 SD

>member
-129 EDLKVSDACGKAAK
+129 EDLKVSDACGKADK
-143 GQKIGEDAP
+143 GQKIGEAAP
-152 KATVSDDLGASAE
+152 KATVSDDLGASAD
-165 VYLVHDG
+165 VYLAHDG
-172 DMSFGDAADIIS
+172 DMSFDDAAAIIS

-195 LLWASEKWVDPLD
+195 LLWVSEKWVDPSD

-278 RKVVRTVLFFSESRD
+278 RKVVRTVLFFSEVRD

-354 AKIDKALGL
+354 AKIDKALDL

-466 SIFSANGVA
+466 SIFSANDVV
-475 PSLDDRIFWVNYKWD
+475 PSLDDRTLWVYYKWD
-490 DPEASGGT
+490 DPEDLADT
-498 VRIDLSSGLAG
+498 VYLDLSSGLEG
-509 IGVLD
+509 IGGVD
-514 EYESLFVMQEDRF
+514 EYEPLLDMPEDRF
-527 LQEVKVDYA
+527 VQEVKVDYA
-536 LVQTTLYP
+536 LVQTRLY
-544 DSKDAEI
+544 SGAKDTET
-551 EYKEFYYE
+551 EYDEFYYE

-565 LSRISRLFKAVS
+565 LDRITRVVKAVS
-577 IMALSY
+577 IVASSY
-583 EGTVQLLEAGLP
+583 EGTVQLLEASLP

-613 GASVRQ
+613 GAPVRQ
-619 VEGSCI
+619 IDGSRI
-625 GKPVAKACPVRDS
+625 GKPVAKARPVRDS
-638 KLAGQKVGKAAP
+638 KLDGQKVGTPAP
-650 KAKVSD
+650 KAKVRD
-656 FAAVPESA
+656 FAAAPESA

-683 AKTSIDYMGDL
+683 VKTSINYMGDL

-705 AVDVRVNGK
+705 AVDVYVNGK

-754 AAGNSGIEMLK
+754 DA
-765 LLSHLLLNDIDYTL
+765 
-779 QDDGSVDVDIP
+779 DGKIP
-790 IGSGSDGSI
+790 AVGSRVKIFGDPESPRFGEEGEVV
-799 AITLSGNAPDL
+799 ATM
-810 NSALKGTVT
+810 KGR
-819 NANISVSVN
+819 NGHFIISVKFADGDMYGYKESEI
-828 GSGVRSW
+828 
-835 VVSSLDA
+835 VSD
-842 SKLKDVLLDLHALS
+842 
-856 GSSSATVDE
+856 SA
-865 AIAILDVAYE
+865 
-875 DFAKSAVADAVE
+875 DFA
-887 GTFAPQTKVR
+887 TPIAPQTKVY
-897 IKSLL
+897 IKDFL

-925 TVVVLFESG
+925 TVVVSFESG

-992 EGAAG
+992 EGADG

-1070 RVADIMLKNDM
+1070 RVADIMLKNGM

-1109 AWMNIHDKALDSGDA
+1109 AWTHIHDKA
-1124 FGVYNLKERRWFL
+1124 
-1137 APEDARAARWGF
+1137 
-1149 EDAAKRYASKEDA
+1149 
-1162 EAALNEVAELQPGTA
+1162 
-1177 KSAFVVKPLGRVSD
+1177 SD

-1242 LDLKGFVDKI
+1242 LDLKGFVNKI

>member
-129 EDLKVSDACGKAAK
+129 DDLKVSDACGKAAK

-278 RKVVRTVLFFSESRD
+278 RKVVRTVLFFSEARD

-334 RVGKPVGKARPVRDS
+334 RVGKPVGKARPV
-349 KASEV
+349 
-354 AKIDKALGL
+354 
-363 VRNAYKSTGKKSEV
+363 
-377 KGMSLDIKGLDDAV
+377 M
-391 VDLKAYKSGK
+391 
-401 EDKIAV
+401 
-407 EIRWKDGERKGFDYG
+407 
-422 IDAKASHVYGDI
+422 
-434 VSLKKV
+434 
-440 ADSLEDPTEDL
+440 
-451 IGIAKEGDITYAEVE
+451 
-466 SIFSANGVA
+466 
-475 PSLDDRIFWVNYKWD
+475 
-490 DPEASGGT
+490 
-498 VRIDLSSGLAG
+498 
-509 IGVLD
+509 
-514 EYESLFVMQEDRF
+514 
-527 LQEVKVDYA
+527 
-536 LVQTTLYP
+536 
-544 DSKDAEI
+544 
-551 EYKEFYYE
+551 
-559 NPSKFT
+559 
-565 LSRISRLFKAVS
+565 
-577 IMALSY
+577 
-583 EGTVQLLEAGLP
+583 
-595 KEGRV
+595 
-600 SDSVHVDIKNRKG
+600 
-613 GASVRQ
+613 
-619 VEGSCI
+619 
-625 GKPVAKACPVRDS
+625 DS
-638 KLAGQKVGKAAP
+638 KLDGQKVGKPAP
-650 KAKVSD
+650 KAKVRD
-656 FAAVPESA
+656 FAAAPESA

-683 AKTSIDYMGDL
+683 VKTSINYMGDL

-705 AVDVRVNGK
+705 AVDVYVNGK

-949 TPAKTQDAA
+949 TPAKTKDAA

-1027 YAASK
+1027 YAASE

-1041 TPLRVSDSVEDAA
+1041 TPLRVLDSVEDAA

-1137 APEDARAARWGF
+1137 APEDVYAARWGF

>member
-129 EDLKVSDACGKAAK
+129 EDSKVSDACGKADK
-143 GQKIGEDAP
+143 GQKIGEAAP
-152 KATVSDDLGASAE
+152 KATVSDDLGASAD
-165 VYLVHDG
+165 VYLAHDG
-172 DMSFGDAADIIS
+172 DMSFDDAAAIIS

-195 LLWASEKWVDPLD
+195 LLWVSEKWVDPSD

-214 LALAAGILG
+214 LSLAVGILG
-223 IANGNDIVASDL
+223 IANGDDIVASDL
-235 YDSLSDDNVYEKL
+235 YDSLSDDEVYDTL
-248 AVKDLVVQV
+248 AIKDLVVQV

-278 RKVVRTVLFFSESRD
+278 RKVVRTVLFFSEARD

-354 AKIDKALGL
+354 AKIDKALDL

-475 PSLDDRIFWVNYKWD
+475 PSLDDRILWVNYKWD
-490 DPEASGGT
+490 DPEDLVDT
-498 VRIDLSSGLAG
+498 VHLDLSLGLAG
-509 IGVLD
+509 IGGVD
-514 EYESLFVMQEDRF
+514 EYEPLLDMPEDRF
-527 LQEVKVDYA
+527 MQDIKIDYV
-536 LVQTTLYP
+536 LVQTRLY
-544 DSKDAEI
+544 SGAKDTET
-551 EYKEFYYE
+551 EYDEFYYE

-565 LSRISRLFKAVS
+565 LDRISRVAKAVS
-577 IMALSY
+577 IVASSY
-583 EGTVQLLEAGLP
+583 EGTVKLLEASLP

-619 VEGSCI
+619 IDGSRI
-625 GKPVAKACPVRDS
+625 GKPVAKARPVRDS
-638 KLAGQKVGKAAP
+638 KLAGGEINKSAS
-650 KAKVSD
+650 KAKVRV
-656 FAAVPESA
+656 FAPASA
-664 LVPFQNAWA
+664 LVSFQNAWA
-673 KLQSNSKLPK
+673 KLQSNSELQK
-683 AKTSIDYMGDL
+683 AKSFINYMGEL
-694 IPVELERKGAD
+694 TPVELVRKGAD
-705 AVDVRVNGK
+705 DVDVCVNGK

-723 DSADYVFNAII
+723 DSADYVFYDLI
-734 GRDDTTV
+734 GRDVAMV
-741 GDRVDNGLSKTSD
+741 GDHVDKGLSKTSD
-754 AAGNSGIEMLK
+754 
-765 LLSHLLLNDIDYTL
+765 
-779 QDDGSVDVDIP
+779 DVDF
-790 IGSGSDGSI
+790 
-799 AITLSGNAPDL
+799 AA
-810 NSALKGTVT
+810 
-819 NANISVSVN
+819 
-828 GSGVRSW
+828 R
-835 VVSSLDA
+835 VV
-842 SKLKDVLLDLHALS
+842 
-856 GSSSATVDE
+856 
-865 AIAILDVAYE
+865 
-875 DFAKSAVADAVE
+875 
-887 GTFAPQTKVR
+887 PQTKVY
-897 IKSLL
+897 IKDFL

-925 TVVVLFESG
+925 TVVVSFESG
-934 VPVALYDIDAIALDG
+934 APVALYDIDAIELDM
-949 TPAKTQDAA
+949 AA
-958 PAPFAKVKE
+958 
-967 GLELFVPLAITAHG
+967 
-981 GSVGAD
+981 
-987 SVTIT
+987 
-992 EGAAG
+992 
-997 RISVGL
+997 
-1003 AADLGDTEVSAAAA
+1003 
-1017 ALDNV
+1017 
-1022 ARVLG
+1022 
-1027 YAASK
+1027 
-1032 EADGRTFLL
+1032 
-1041 TPLRVSDSVEDAA
+1041 VSDSVEDAA

-1065 IENQR
+1065 LANQR

-1109 AWMNIHDKALDSGDA
+1109 AWTNIHDKA
-1124 FGVYNLKERRWFL
+1124 
-1137 APEDARAARWGF
+1137 
-1149 EDAAKRYASKEDA
+1149 
-1162 EAALNEVAELQPGTA
+1162 
-1177 KSAFVVKPLGRVSD
+1177 SD

>member
-129 EDLKVSDACGKAAK
+129 EDLKVSDACGKATK
-143 GQKIGEDAP
+143 GQKIGKAAP
-152 KATVSDDLGASAE
+152 EAIVSDDFGASAE
-165 VYLVHDG
+165 VYLAHDG
-172 DMSFGDAADIIS
+172 DMSFDDAADIIS

-195 LLWASEKWVDPLD
+195 LLWVSEKWVDPSD

-214 LALAAGILG
+214 LAFAAGILG
-223 IANGNDIVASDL
+223 IANGDDIVASDL
-235 YDSLSDDNVYEKL
+235 YASLSDDEVYEKL

-263 EYHEFIYKDPSHELL
+263 EHHEFIYKDPSYELL
-278 RKVVRTVLFFSESRD
+278 RKVARTVLFFSEARD

-325 SVVRQISGE
+325 SVVRQLAGQRI
-334 RVGKPVGKARPVRDS
+334 GKDVSKARPVRDS

-354 AKIDKALGL
+354 AKIDKALDL

-451 IGIAKEGDITYAEVE
+451 IGVAREGDVTYAEVE
-466 SIFSANGVA
+466 SIFSSNGVK
-475 PSLDDRIFWVNYKWD
+475 PSLDDRIFWVYYKWD

-565 LSRISRLFKAVS
+565 LSHISRLFKAAS

-625 GKPVAKACPVRDS
+625 DKPVAKARPVRDS
-638 KLAGQKVGKAAP
+638 KLAGGEINKSAS
-650 KAKVSD
+650 KAKVRV
-656 FAAVPESA
+656 FAPASA
-664 LVPFQNAWA
+664 LVSFQNAWA
-673 KLQSNSKLPK
+673 KLQSNSELQK
-683 AKTSIDYMGDL
+683 AKSFINYMGEL
-694 IPVELERKGAD
+694 TPVELVRKGAD
-705 AVDVRVNGK
+705 DVDVCVNGK

-723 DSADYVFNAII
+723 DGADYVFYDLI
-734 GRDDTTV
+734 GRDVAMV
-741 GDRVDNGLSKTSD
+741 GDHVDKGLSKTSD
-754 AAGNSGIEMLK
+754 
-765 LLSHLLLNDIDYTL
+765 
-779 QDDGSVDVDIP
+779 DVDF
-790 IGSGSDGSI
+790 
-799 AITLSGNAPDL
+799 AA
-810 NSALKGTVT
+810 
-819 NANISVSVN
+819 
-828 GSGVRSW
+828 R
-835 VVSSLDA
+835 VV
-842 SKLKDVLLDLHALS
+842 
-856 GSSSATVDE
+856 
-865 AIAILDVAYE
+865 
-875 DFAKSAVADAVE
+875 
-887 GTFAPQTKVR
+887 PQTKVY
-897 IKSLL
+897 IKDFL

-925 TVVVLFESG
+925 TVVVSFESG
-934 VPVALYDIDAIALDG
+934 APVALYDIDAIALDG

-1027 YAASK
+1027 YTASK

>member
-129 EDLKVSDACGKAAK
+129 EDLKVSDACGKA
-143 GQKIGEDAP
+143 D
-152 KATVSDDLGASAE
+152 
-165 VYLVHDG
+165 VYLAHDG
-172 DMSFGDAADIIS
+172 DMSFDDAAAIIS

-195 LLWASEKWVDPLD
+195 LLWVSEKWVDPSD

-214 LALAAGILG
+214 LSLAVGILG
-223 IANGNDIVASDL
+223 IANGDDIVASDL
-235 YDSLSDDNVYEKL
+235 YDSLSDDEVYDTL
-248 AVKDLVVQV
+248 AIKDLVVQV

-354 AKIDKALGL
+354 AKIDKALDL

-475 PSLDDRIFWVNYKWD
+475 PSLDDRILWVNYKWD
-490 DPEASGGT
+490 DPEDLVDT
-498 VRIDLSSGLAG
+498 VHLDLSSGLAG
-509 IGVLD
+509 IGGVD
-514 EYESLFVMQEDRF
+514 EYEPLLDMPEDRF
-527 LQEVKVDYA
+527 MQDIKIDYV
-536 LVQTTLYP
+536 LVQTRLY
-544 DSKDAEI
+544 SGAKDTET
-551 EYKEFYYE
+551 EYDEFYYE

-565 LSRISRLFKAVS
+565 LDRISRVAKAVS
-577 IMALSY
+577 IMASSY
-583 EGTVQLLEAGLP
+583 EGTVQLLEASLP

-613 GASVRQ
+613 GAPVRQ
-619 VEGSCI
+619 IDGSRI
-625 GKPVAKACPVRDS
+625 GKPVAKARPVRDS
-638 KLAGQKVGKAAP
+638 KLDGQKVGKPAP
-650 KAKVSD
+650 KAKVRD
-656 FAAVPESA
+656 FAAAPESA

-683 AKTSIDYMGDL
+683 VKTSINYMGDL

-705 AVDVRVNGK
+705 AVDVYVNGK

-754 AAGNSGIEMLK
+754 AATGNSGIGMPE
-765 LLSHLLLNDIDYTL
+765 LLSLLLLNDIDYTL

-819 NANISVSVN
+819 DAKISVSAN

-835 VVSSLDA
+835 VVPFFDA
-842 SKLKDVLLDLHALS
+842 SKLKHALLGLHALS

-865 AIAILDVAYE
+865 AITILDVAYE
-875 DFAKSAVADAVE
+875 DFAVSPVADAAADGKIPAVGSKVKISGDPESPRFGEE
-887 GTFAPQTKVR
+887 GEVVATMKGRNGHFIVSVKFDDGDMYGYKESEIVSDSVDFAARIAPQTKVY
-897 IKSLL
+897 IKDFL

-925 TVVVLFESG
+925 TVVVSFESG
-934 VPVALYDIDAIALDG
+934 APIALYDIDAIELDA
-949 TPAKTQDAA
+949 TT
-958 PAPFAKVKE
+958 
-967 GLELFVPLAITAHG
+967 
-981 GSVGAD
+981 
-987 SVTIT
+987 
-992 EGAAG
+992 
-997 RISVGL
+997 
-1003 AADLGDTEVSAAAA
+1003 
-1017 ALDNV
+1017 
-1022 ARVLG
+1022 
-1027 YAASK
+1027 
-1032 EADGRTFLL
+1032 
-1041 TPLRVSDSVEDAA
+1041 VSDSAEDAA

-1065 IENQR
+1065 LENQR
-1070 RVADIMLKNDM
+1070 RVADIMLKNGM

-1109 AWMNIHDKALDSGDA
+1109 AWTNIHDKA
-1124 FGVYNLKERRWFL
+1124 
-1137 APEDARAARWGF
+1137 
-1149 EDAAKRYASKEDA
+1149 
-1162 EAALNEVAELQPGTA
+1162 
-1177 KSAFVVKPLGRVSD
+1177 SD

-1242 LDLKGFVDKI
+1242 LDLKGFVNKI

>member
-278 RKVVRTVLFFSESRD
+278 RKVVRTVLFFSEVRD

-354 AKIDKALGL
+354 AKIDKALDL

-451 IGIAKEGDITYAEVE
+451 IGVAKEGDITYAEVE
-466 SIFSANGVA
+466 SIFSANDVA
-475 PSLDDRIFWVNYKWD
+475 PSLDDRTLWVYYKWD
-490 DPEASGGT
+490 DPEDLVDT
-498 VRIDLSSGLAG
+498 VYLDLSSGLEG
-509 IGVLD
+509 IGGVD
-514 EYESLFVMQEDRF
+514 EYEPLLDMPEDRF
-527 LQEVKVDYA
+527 VQEVKVDYA
-536 LVQTTLYP
+536 LVQTRLY
-544 DSKDAEI
+544 SGAKDTET
-551 EYKEFYYE
+551 EYDEFYYE

-565 LSRISRLFKAVS
+565 LDRITRVVKAVS
-577 IMALSY
+577 IAASSY
-583 EGTVQLLEAGLP
+583 EGTVQLLEASLP

-613 GASVRQ
+613 GAPVRQ
-619 VEGSCI
+619 IDGSRI
-625 GKPVAKACPVRDS
+625 GKPVAKARPVRDS
-638 KLAGQKVGKAAP
+638 KLDGQKVGKPAP
-650 KAKVSD
+650 KAKVRD
-656 FAAVPESA
+656 FAAAPESA

-683 AKTSIDYMGDL
+683 VKTSINYMGDL

-705 AVDVRVNGK
+705 AVDVYVNGK

-741 GDRVDNGLSKTSD
+741 GDRVDKGLSKTSD
-754 AAGNSGIEMLK
+754 DA
-765 LLSHLLLNDIDYTL
+765 
-779 QDDGSVDVDIP
+779 DGKIP
-790 IGSGSDGSI
+790 AVGSRVKIFGDPESPRFGEEGEVV
-799 AITLSGNAPDL
+799 ATM
-810 NSALKGTVT
+810 KGR
-819 NANISVSVN
+819 NGHFIISVKFADGDMYGYKESEI
-828 GSGVRSW
+828 
-835 VVSSLDA
+835 VSD
-842 SKLKDVLLDLHALS
+842 
-856 GSSSATVDE
+856 SA
-865 AIAILDVAYE
+865 
-875 DFAKSAVADAVE
+875 DFA
-887 GTFAPQTKVR
+887 TPIAPQTKVY
-897 IKSLL
+897 IKDFL

-925 TVVVLFESG
+925 TVVVSFESG

-992 EGAAG
+992 EGADG

-1003 AADLGDTEVSAAAA
+1003 AADLGDTEVSAAAG

>member
-34 KAGLESFVTVM
+34 EAGLESFVTVM

-129 EDLKVSDACGKAAK
+129 EDLKVSDACGKADK
-143 GQKIGEDAP
+143 GQKIGEAAP
-152 KATVSDDLGASAE
+152 KATVSDDLGASAD
-165 VYLVHDG
+165 VYLAHDG
-172 DMSFGDAADIIS
+172 DMSFDDAAAIIS

-195 LLWASEKWVDPLD
+195 LLWVSEKWVDPSD

-214 LALAAGILG
+214 LSLAVGILG
-223 IANGNDIVASDL
+223 IANGDDIVASDL
-235 YDSLSDDNVYEKL
+235 YDSLSDDEVYDTL
-248 AVKDLVVQV
+248 AIKDLVVQV

-354 AKIDKALGL
+354 AKIDKALDL
-363 VRNAYKSTGKKSEV
+363 VRNAYKSTGKKSAV

-475 PSLDDRIFWVNYKWD
+475 PSLDDRILWVNYKWD
-490 DPEASGGT
+490 DPEDLVDT
-498 VRIDLSSGLAG
+498 VHLDLSSGLAG
-509 IGVLD
+509 IGGVD
-514 EYESLFVMQEDRF
+514 EYEPLLDMPEDRF
-527 LQEVKVDYA
+527 MQDIKIDYV
-536 LVQTTLYP
+536 LVQTRLY
-544 DSKDAEI
+544 SGAKDTET
-551 EYKEFYYE
+551 EYDEFYYE

-565 LSRISRLFKAVS
+565 LDRISRVAKAVS
-577 IMALSY
+577 IMASSY
-583 EGTVQLLEAGLP
+583 EGTVQLLEASLP

-613 GASVRQ
+613 GAPVRQ
-619 VEGSCI
+619 IDGSRI
-625 GKPVAKACPVRDS
+625 GKPVAKARPVRDS
-638 KLAGQKVGKAAP
+638 KLAGGEIDKSAS
-650 KAKVSD
+650 KAKVRV
-656 FAAVPESA
+656 FAPASA
-664 LVPFQNAWA
+664 LASFQNAWA
-673 KLQSNSKLPK
+673 KLQSNSELQK
-683 AKTSIDYMGDL
+683 AKSFINYMGEL
-694 IPVELERKGAD
+694 TPVELVRKGAD
-705 AVDVRVNGK
+705 DVDVCVNGK

-723 DSADYVFNAII
+723 DSADYVFYDLI
-734 GRDDTTV
+734 GRDVAMV
-741 GDRVDNGLSKTSD
+741 GDHVDKGLSKTSD
-754 AAGNSGIEMLK
+754 
-765 LLSHLLLNDIDYTL
+765 
-779 QDDGSVDVDIP
+779 DVDF
-790 IGSGSDGSI
+790 
-799 AITLSGNAPDL
+799 AA
-810 NSALKGTVT
+810 
-819 NANISVSVN
+819 
-828 GSGVRSW
+828 R
-835 VVSSLDA
+835 VV
-842 SKLKDVLLDLHALS
+842 
-856 GSSSATVDE
+856 
-865 AIAILDVAYE
+865 
-875 DFAKSAVADAVE
+875 
-887 GTFAPQTKVR
+887 PQTKVY
-897 IKSLL
+897 IKDFL

-925 TVVVLFESG
+925 TVVVSFESG
-934 VPVALYDIDAIALDG
+934 APVALYDIDAIELDM
-949 TPAKTQDAA
+949 AA
-958 PAPFAKVKE
+958 
-967 GLELFVPLAITAHG
+967 
-981 GSVGAD
+981 
-987 SVTIT
+987 
-992 EGAAG
+992 
-997 RISVGL
+997 
-1003 AADLGDTEVSAAAA
+1003 
-1017 ALDNV
+1017 
-1022 ARVLG
+1022 
-1027 YAASK
+1027 
-1032 EADGRTFLL
+1032 
-1041 TPLRVSDSVEDAA
+1041 VSDSVEDAA

-1065 IENQR
+1065 LANQR

-1109 AWMNIHDKALDSGDA
+1109 AWTNIHDKA
-1124 FGVYNLKERRWFL
+1124 
-1137 APEDARAARWGF
+1137 
-1149 EDAAKRYASKEDA
+1149 
-1162 EAALNEVAELQPGTA
+1162 
-1177 KSAFVVKPLGRVSD
+1177 SD

-1269 YIPAP
+1269 YIPAA

>member
-129 EDLKVSDACGKAAK
+129 EDLKVSDACGKATK
-143 GQKIGEDAP
+143 GQKIGKAAP
-152 KATVSDDLGASAE
+152 EAIVSDDFGASAE
-165 VYLVHDG
+165 VYLAHDG
-172 DMSFGDAADIIS
+172 DMSFDDAADIIS

-195 LLWASEKWVDPLD
+195 LLWVSEKWVDPSD

-214 LALAAGILG
+214 LAFAAGILG
-223 IANGNDIVASDL
+223 IANGDDIVASDL
-235 YDSLSDDNVYEKL
+235 YASLSDDEVYEKL

-263 EYHEFIYKDPSHELL
+263 EHHEFIYKDPSYELL
-278 RKVVRTVLFFSESRD
+278 RKVARTVLFFSEARD

-325 SVVRQISGE
+325 SVVRQLAGQRI
-334 RVGKPVGKARPVRDS
+334 GKDVSKGRPVRDS

-354 AKIDKALGL
+354 AKIDKALDL

-451 IGIAKEGDITYAEVE
+451 IGVAREGDVTYAEVE
-466 SIFSANGVA
+466 SIFSSNGVK

-565 LSRISRLFKAVS
+565 LSHISRLFKAAS

-705 AVDVRVNGK
+705 AVDVYVNGK

-734 GRDDTTV
+734 GRDDTTE

-754 AAGNSGIEMLK
+754 DA
-765 LLSHLLLNDIDYTL
+765 
-779 QDDGSVDVDIP
+779 DGKIP
-790 IGSGSDGSI
+790 AVGSRVKIFGDPESPRFGEEGEVV
-799 AITLSGNAPDL
+799 ATM
-810 NSALKGTVT
+810 KGR
-819 NANISVSVN
+819 NGHFIISVKFADGDMYGYKESEI
-828 GSGVRSW
+828 
-835 VVSSLDA
+835 VSD
-842 SKLKDVLLDLHALS
+842 
-856 GSSSATVDE
+856 SA
-865 AIAILDVAYE
+865 
-875 DFAKSAVADAVE
+875 DFA
-887 GTFAPQTKVR
+887 TPIAPQTKVY
-897 IKSLL
+897 IKDFL

-925 TVVVLFESG
+925 TVVVSFESG

-992 EGAAG
+992 EGADG

-1003 AADLGDTEVSAAAA
+1003 AADLGDTEVSAAAG

-1109 AWMNIHDKALDSGDA
+1109 AWTNIHDKA
-1124 FGVYNLKERRWFL
+1124 
-1137 APEDARAARWGF
+1137 
-1149 EDAAKRYASKEDA
+1149 
-1162 EAALNEVAELQPGTA
+1162 
-1177 KSAFVVKPLGRVSD
+1177 SD

>member
-129 EDLKVSDACGKAAK
+129 EDLKVSDACGKATK
-143 GQKIGEDAP
+143 GQKIGKAAP
-152 KATVSDDLGASAE
+152 EAIVSDDFGASAE
-165 VYLVHDG
+165 VYLAHDG
-172 DMSFGDAADIIS
+172 DMSFDDAADIIS

-195 LLWASEKWVDPLD
+195 LLWVSEKWVDPSD

-214 LALAAGILG
+214 LAFAAGILG
-223 IANGNDIVASDL
+223 IANGDDIVASDL
-235 YDSLSDDNVYEKL
+235 YASLSDDEVYEKL

-263 EYHEFIYKDPSHELL
+263 EHHEFIYKDPSYELL
-278 RKVVRTVLFFSESRD
+278 RKVARTVLFFSEARD
-293 NYKDTYEGLKKILPA
+293 SYKDTYDGLKKILPA

-325 SVVRQISGE
+325 SAVRQLSGE
-334 RVGKPVGKARPVRDS
+334 RIGKPVAEVRPVRDS

-354 AKIDKALGL
+354 AKIDKALDL

-475 PSLDDRIFWVNYKWD
+475 PSLDDRILWVNYKWD
-490 DPEASGGT
+490 DPENSEDT
-498 VRIDLSSGLAG
+498 VYLDLSSGLTG
-509 IGVLD
+509 IGGVD
-514 EYESLFVMQEDRF
+514 EYEPLLAMPEDRF
-527 LQEVKVDYA
+527 MQDIKVDYV
-536 LVQTTLYP
+536 LVQTRLY
-544 DSKDAEI
+544 SGAKDTET
-551 EYKEFYYE
+551 EYEEFYYE
-559 NPSKFT
+559 NPSKST
-565 LSRISRLFKAVS
+565 LDRISRVAKAVS
-577 IMALSY
+577 IVASSY
-583 EGTVQLLEAGLP
+583 EGTVKLLEASLP

-613 GASVRQ
+613 GAPVRQ
-619 VEGSCI
+619 IDGSRI
-625 GKPVAKACPVRDS
+625 GKPVAKARPVRDS

-650 KAKVSD
+650 KAKVRD

-683 AKTSIDYMGDL
+683 AKTSIDYMGEL

-705 AVDVRVNGK
+705 AVDVRVDGK

-723 DSADYVFNAII
+723 DRADYVFNAII

-741 GDRVDNGLSKTSD
+741 GDRVDKGLSKTSD
-754 AAGNSGIEMLK
+754 AATGNSGVGMLE
-765 LLSHLLLNDIDYTL
+765 LLSLLLLNDIDYTL
-779 QDDGSVDVDIP
+779 QDDGSVDVDMP
-790 IGSGSDGSI
+790 IGLGSDGTI

-819 NANISVSVN
+819 DAKISVSVN
-828 GSGVRSW
+828 GSDVRSW
-835 VVSSLDA
+835 VVPFFDA
-842 SKLKDVLLDLHALS
+842 SKLKHALLDLHALS

-865 AIAILDVAYE
+865 AITILDVAYE
-875 DFAKSAVADAVE
+875 DFAVSPVADAAADGKIPAVGSKVKISGDPESPRFGEE
-887 GTFAPQTKVR
+887 GEVAATMKGRNGHFIVSVKFADGDMYGYNESEIVSDSVDFATRIAPQTKVY
-897 IKSLL
+897 IKDFL

-925 TVVVLFESG
+925 TVVVSFESG
-934 VPVALYDIDAIALDG
+934 APIALYDIDAIELDA
-949 TPAKTQDAA
+949 TT
-958 PAPFAKVKE
+958 
-967 GLELFVPLAITAHG
+967 
-981 GSVGAD
+981 
-987 SVTIT
+987 
-992 EGAAG
+992 
-997 RISVGL
+997 
-1003 AADLGDTEVSAAAA
+1003 
-1017 ALDNV
+1017 
-1022 ARVLG
+1022 
-1027 YAASK
+1027 
-1032 EADGRTFLL
+1032 
-1041 TPLRVSDSVEDAA
+1041 VSDSVEDAA

-1065 IENQR
+1065 LENQR
-1070 RVADIMLKNDM
+1070 RVADIMLKNGM

-1098 TDIPLFSFKQH
+1098 TAIPLFSFKQH
-1109 AWMNIHDKALDSGDA
+1109 AWTNIHDKAL
-1124 FGVYNLKERRWFL
+1124 
-1137 APEDARAARWGF
+1137 
-1149 EDAAKRYASKEDA
+1149 
-1162 EAALNEVAELQPGTA
+1162 
-1177 KSAFVVKPLGRVSD
+1177 D

>member
-34 KAGLESFVTVM
+34 KAGLASFVTVM

-143 GQKIGEDAP
+143 GQKIGKAAP
-152 KATVSDDLGASAE
+152 EAIVSDDFGASAE
-165 VYLVHDG
+165 VYLAHDG
-172 DMSFGDAADIIS
+172 DMSFDDAADIIS

-195 LLWASEKWVDPLD
+195 LLWVSEKWVDPSD

-214 LALAAGILG
+214 LAFAAGILG
-223 IANGNDIVASDL
+223 IANGDDIVASDL
-235 YDSLSDDNVYEKL
+235 YASLSDDEVYEKL

-263 EYHEFIYKDPSHELL
+263 EHHEFIYKDPSYELL
-278 RKVVRTVLFFSESRD
+278 RKVARTVLFFSEARD

-325 SVVRQISGE
+325 SVVRQLAGQRI
-334 RVGKPVGKARPVRDS
+334 GKDVSKARPVRDS

-354 AKIDKALGL
+354 AKIDKALDL

-451 IGIAKEGDITYAEVE
+451 IGVAREGDVTYAEVE
-466 SIFSANGVA
+466 SIFSSNGVR

-565 LSRISRLFKAVS
+565 LSHISRLFKAAS

-583 EGTVQLLEAGLP
+583 AGTVQLLEAGLP

-638 KLAGQKVGKAAP
+638 KLAGGEIDKSAS
-650 KAKVSD
+650 KAKVRV
-656 FAAVPESA
+656 FASASA
-664 LVPFQNAWA
+664 LVSFQNAWA
-673 KLQSNSKLPK
+673 KLQSNSELQK
-683 AKTSIDYMGDL
+683 AKSFINYMGEL
-694 IPVELERKGAD
+694 TPVELVRKGAD
-705 AVDVRVNGK
+705 DVDVCVNGK

-723 DSADYVFNAII
+723 DSADYVFYDLI
-734 GRDDTTV
+734 GRDVAMV
-741 GDRVDNGLSKTSD
+741 GDHVDKGLSKTSD
-754 AAGNSGIEMLK
+754 
-765 LLSHLLLNDIDYTL
+765 
-779 QDDGSVDVDIP
+779 DVDF
-790 IGSGSDGSI
+790 
-799 AITLSGNAPDL
+799 AA
-810 NSALKGTVT
+810 
-819 NANISVSVN
+819 
-828 GSGVRSW
+828 R
-835 VVSSLDA
+835 VV
-842 SKLKDVLLDLHALS
+842 
-856 GSSSATVDE
+856 
-865 AIAILDVAYE
+865 
-875 DFAKSAVADAVE
+875 
-887 GTFAPQTKVR
+887 PQTKVY
-897 IKSLL
+897 IKDFL

-925 TVVVLFESG
+925 TVVVSFESG
-934 VPVALYDIDAIALDG
+934 APVALYDIDAIELDM
-949 TPAKTQDAA
+949 AA
-958 PAPFAKVKE
+958 
-967 GLELFVPLAITAHG
+967 
-981 GSVGAD
+981 
-987 SVTIT
+987 
-992 EGAAG
+992 
-997 RISVGL
+997 
-1003 AADLGDTEVSAAAA
+1003 
-1017 ALDNV
+1017 
-1022 ARVLG
+1022 
-1027 YAASK
+1027 
-1032 EADGRTFLL
+1032 
-1041 TPLRVSDSVEDAA
+1041 VSDSVEDAA

-1065 IENQR
+1065 LANQR

-1081 HVLKDGRKE
+1081 RVLKDGRKE

-1109 AWMNIHDKALDSGDA
+1109 AWTNIHDKA
-1124 FGVYNLKERRWFL
+1124 
-1137 APEDARAARWGF
+1137 
-1149 EDAAKRYASKEDA
+1149 
-1162 EAALNEVAELQPGTA
+1162 
-1177 KSAFVVKPLGRVSD
+1177 SD

-1242 LDLKGFVDKI
+1242 LDLKGFVNKI

>member
-129 EDLKVSDACGKAAK
+129 EDLKVSDACGKATK
-143 GQKIGEDAP
+143 GQKIGKAAP
-152 KATVSDDLGASAE
+152 EAIVSDDFGASAE
-165 VYLVHDG
+165 VYLAHDG
-172 DMSFGDAADIIS
+172 DMSFDDAADIIS

-195 LLWASEKWVDPLD
+195 LLWVSEKWVDPSD

-214 LALAAGILG
+214 LAFAAGILG
-223 IANGNDIVASDL
+223 IANGDDIVASDL
-235 YDSLSDDNVYEKL
+235 YASLSDDEVYEKL

-263 EYHEFIYKDPSHELL
+263 EHHEFIYKDPSYELL
-278 RKVVRTVLFFSESRD
+278 RKVARTVLFFSEARD

-325 SVVRQISGE
+325 SVVRQLAGQRI
-334 RVGKPVGKARPVRDS
+334 GKDVSKARPVRDS

-354 AKIDKALGL
+354 AKIDKALDL

-451 IGIAKEGDITYAEVE
+451 IGVAREGDVTYAEVE
-466 SIFSANGVA
+466 SIFSSNGVK

-565 LSRISRLFKAVS
+565 LSHISRLFKAAS

-613 GASVRQ
+613 GAPVRQ
-619 VEGSCI
+619 IDGSRI
-625 GKPVAKACPVRDS
+625 GKPVAKARPVRDS
-638 KLAGQKVGKAAP
+638 KLAGGEIDKSAS
-650 KAKVSD
+650 KAKVRV
-656 FAAVPESA
+656 FAPASA
-664 LVPFQNAWA
+664 LVSFQNAWA
-673 KLQSNSKLPK
+673 KLQSNSELQK
-683 AKTSIDYMGDL
+683 AKSFINYMGEL
-694 IPVELERKGAD
+694 TPVELVRKGAD
-705 AVDVRVNGK
+705 DVDVCVNGK

-723 DSADYVFNAII
+723 DGADYVFYDLI
-734 GRDDTTV
+734 GRDVAMV
-741 GDRVDNGLSKTSD
+741 GDHVDKGLSKTSD
-754 AAGNSGIEMLK
+754 
-765 LLSHLLLNDIDYTL
+765 
-779 QDDGSVDVDIP
+779 DVDF
-790 IGSGSDGSI
+790 
-799 AITLSGNAPDL
+799 AA
-810 NSALKGTVT
+810 
-819 NANISVSVN
+819 
-828 GSGVRSW
+828 R
-835 VVSSLDA
+835 VV
-842 SKLKDVLLDLHALS
+842 
-856 GSSSATVDE
+856 
-865 AIAILDVAYE
+865 
-875 DFAKSAVADAVE
+875 
-887 GTFAPQTKVR
+887 PQTKVY
-897 IKSLL
+897 IKDFLP
-902 TTDPYGHSG
+902 TDPYGHSG

-925 TVVVLFESG
+925 TVVVSFESG

>member
-129 EDLKVSDACGKAAK
+129 DDLKVSDACGKAAK
-143 GQKIGEDAP
+143 GQKIGKAAP
-152 KATVSDDLGASAE
+152 EAIVSDDFGASAE
-165 VYLVHDG
+165 VYLAHDG
-172 DMSFGDAADIIS
+172 DMSFDDAADIIS

-195 LLWASEKWVDPLD
+195 LLWVSEKWVDPSD

-214 LALAAGILG
+214 LAFAAGILG
-223 IANGNDIVASDL
+223 IANGDDIVASDL
-235 YDSLSDDNVYEKL
+235 YASLSDDEVYEKL

-263 EYHEFIYKDPSHELL
+263 EHHEFIYKDPSYELL
-278 RKVVRTVLFFSESRD
+278 RKVARTVLFFSEARD

-325 SVVRQISGE
+325 SVVRQLAGQRI
-334 RVGKPVGKARPVRDS
+334 GKDVSKARPVRDS

-354 AKIDKALGL
+354 AKIDKALDL

-475 PSLDDRIFWVNYKWD
+475 PSLDDRILWVNYKWD
-490 DPEASGGT
+490 DPEDLVDT
-498 VRIDLSSGLAG
+498 VHLDLSSGLAG
-509 IGVLD
+509 IGGVD
-514 EYESLFVMQEDRF
+514 EYEPLLDMPEDRF
-527 LQEVKVDYA
+527 MQDIKIDYV
-536 LVQTTLYP
+536 LVQTRLY
-544 DSKDAEI
+544 SGAKDTET
-551 EYKEFYYE
+551 EYDEFYYE

-565 LSRISRLFKAVS
+565 LDRISRVAKAVS
-577 IMALSY
+577 IMASSY
-583 EGTVQLLEAGLP
+583 EGTVQLLEASLP

-613 GASVRQ
+613 GAPVRQ
-619 VEGSCI
+619 IDGSRI
-625 GKPVAKACPVRDS
+625 GKPVAKARPVRDS
-638 KLAGQKVGKAAP
+638 KLAGGEIDKSAS
-650 KAKVSD
+650 KAKVRV
-656 FAAVPESA
+656 FAPASA
-664 LVPFQNAWA
+664 LVSFQNAWA
-673 KLQSNSKLPK
+673 KLQSNSELQK
-683 AKTSIDYMGDL
+683 AKSFINYMGEL
-694 IPVELERKGAD
+694 TPVELVRKGAD
-705 AVDVRVNGK
+705 DVDVCVNGK

-723 DSADYVFNAII
+723 DSADYVFYDLI
-734 GRDDTTV
+734 GRDVAMV
-741 GDRVDNGLSKTSD
+741 GDHVDKGLSKTSD
-754 AAGNSGIEMLK
+754 
-765 LLSHLLLNDIDYTL
+765 
-779 QDDGSVDVDIP
+779 DVDF
-790 IGSGSDGSI
+790 
-799 AITLSGNAPDL
+799 AA
-810 NSALKGTVT
+810 
-819 NANISVSVN
+819 
-828 GSGVRSW
+828 R
-835 VVSSLDA
+835 VV
-842 SKLKDVLLDLHALS
+842 
-856 GSSSATVDE
+856 
-865 AIAILDVAYE
+865 
-875 DFAKSAVADAVE
+875 
-887 GTFAPQTKVR
+887 PQTKVY
-897 IKSLL
+897 IKDFL

-925 TVVVLFESG
+925 TVVVSFESG
-934 VPVALYDIDAIALDG
+934 APVALYDIDAIELDM
-949 TPAKTQDAA
+949 AA
-958 PAPFAKVKE
+958 
-967 GLELFVPLAITAHG
+967 
-981 GSVGAD
+981 
-987 SVTIT
+987 
-992 EGAAG
+992 
-997 RISVGL
+997 
-1003 AADLGDTEVSAAAA
+1003 
-1017 ALDNV
+1017 
-1022 ARVLG
+1022 
-1027 YAASK
+1027 
-1032 EADGRTFLL
+1032 
-1041 TPLRVSDSVEDAA
+1041 VSDSVEDAA

-1065 IENQR
+1065 LANQR

>member
-53 YAGEKPDAPFAY
+53 YAGEKSDASFAY

-129 EDLKVSDACGKAAK
+129 EDLKVSDACGKADK
-143 GQKIGEDAP
+143 GQKIGEAAP
-152 KATVSDDLGASAE
+152 KATVSDDLGASAD
-165 VYLVHDG
+165 VYLAHAG
-172 DMSFGDAADIIS
+172 DMSFDDAAAIIS

-195 LLWASEKWVDPLD
+195 LLWVSEKWVDPSD

-214 LALAAGILG
+214 LSLAVGILG
-223 IANGNDIVASDL
+223 IANGDDIVASDL
-235 YDSLSDDNVYEKL
+235 YDSLSDDEVYDTL
-248 AVKDLVVQV
+248 AIKDLVVQV

-278 RKVVRTVLFFSESRD
+278 RKVVRTVLFFSEARD

-325 SVVRQISGE
+325 SVVRQLAGQRI
-334 RVGKPVGKARPVRDS
+334 GKDVSKARPVRDS

-354 AKIDKALGL
+354 AKIDKALDL

-407 EIRWKDGERKGFDYG
+407 EIRWEDGARKGFDYG

-451 IGIAKEGDITYAEVE
+451 IGVAREGDVTYAEVE
-466 SIFSANGVA
+466 SIFSSNGVK

-536 LVQTTLYP
+536 LVQTTLHP

-565 LSRISRLFKAVS
+565 LSHISRLFKAVS

-619 VEGSCI
+619 IDGSRI
-625 GKPVAKACPVRDS
+625 GKPVAKARPVRDS
-638 KLAGQKVGKAAP
+638 KLAGGEINKSAS
-650 KAKVSD
+650 KAKVRV
-656 FAAVPESA
+656 FAPASA
-664 LVPFQNAWA
+664 LVSFQNAWA
-673 KLQSNSKLPK
+673 KLQSNSELQK
-683 AKTSIDYMGDL
+683 AKSFINYMGVL
-694 IPVELERKGAD
+694 TPVELVRKGAD
-705 AVDVRVNGK
+705 DVDVCVNGK

-723 DSADYVFNAII
+723 DSADYVFYDLI
-734 GRDDTTV
+734 GRDVAMV
-741 GDRVDNGLSKTSD
+741 GDHVDKGLSKTSD
-754 AAGNSGIEMLK
+754 
-765 LLSHLLLNDIDYTL
+765 
-779 QDDGSVDVDIP
+779 DVDF
-790 IGSGSDGSI
+790 
-799 AITLSGNAPDL
+799 AA
-810 NSALKGTVT
+810 
-819 NANISVSVN
+819 
-828 GSGVRSW
+828 R
-835 VVSSLDA
+835 VV
-842 SKLKDVLLDLHALS
+842 
-856 GSSSATVDE
+856 
-865 AIAILDVAYE
+865 
-875 DFAKSAVADAVE
+875 
-887 GTFAPQTKVR
+887 PQTKVY
-897 IKSLL
+897 IKDFL

-925 TVVVLFESG
+925 TVVVSFESG
-934 VPVALYDIDAIALDG
+934 APVALYDIDAIE
-949 TPAKTQDAA
+949 QDMAA
-958 PAPFAKVKE
+958 
-967 GLELFVPLAITAHG
+967 
-981 GSVGAD
+981 
-987 SVTIT
+987 
-992 EGAAG
+992 
-997 RISVGL
+997 
-1003 AADLGDTEVSAAAA
+1003 
-1017 ALDNV
+1017 
-1022 ARVLG
+1022 
-1027 YAASK
+1027 
-1032 EADGRTFLL
+1032 
-1041 TPLRVSDSVEDAA
+1041 VSDSVEDAA

-1065 IENQR
+1065 LANQR

-1109 AWMNIHDKALDSGDA
+1109 AWTNIHDKA
-1124 FGVYNLKERRWFL
+1124 
-1137 APEDARAARWGF
+1137 
-1149 EDAAKRYASKEDA
+1149 
-1162 EAALNEVAELQPGTA
+1162 
-1177 KSAFVVKPLGRVSD
+1177 SD